1 MKKVFFKT
9 FVAAL
14 LSACFAFF
22 WHSYASTGTANALQ
36 GPFDAGFLANAD
48 STVSD
53 TAFVHLRAKKKES
66 PFSQLNGPDSTAL
79 FLKKPPNIK
88 TEVVYDALTGQY
100 LITEKAGTIEYRL
113 PGSLSLHEY
122 LQNDLKES
130 IDRYWRKKI
139 SQQSQDRRSQIIPQ
153 FQIGGDAFGKVFG
166 GSVVNIRPQGYVEMS
181 LGLKSNK
188 IENPAIP
195 TRMQRNTT
203 FDFTQKINVSLDG
216 QIGDK
221 LQMRFNYNTDATFDF
236 ENKIK
241 LNYTGNEDDIVK
253 NVEAGNVSM
262 PLTGT
267 LIRGGTNLFGVKTD
281 LQFGK
286 LSVTALFSQQK
297 GETKV
302 INTEG
307 GAERT
312 KFEINATN
320 YDANRNFFLGHHFY
334 NTYDQALS
342 ELPILKTSVTL
353 NKIEVWV
360 TNKSSHFQESRNIVA
375 FLDLG
380 EYGQNKQNQS
390 IPEFGDTPGL
400 SYPLSQFPNNNIN
413 GLYKEMTSTYSGI
426 RDIATL
432 NEVLKPLSMR
442 DFIAGRDYEKTEN
455 ARRLDSTEYTVNR
468 QLGYISLN
476 MALNADEVLAVAY
489 QYTANGETF
498 QVGEFSTDGI
508 EAPKTLI
515 LKLLKGTNLNPK
527 FKNWDLMMKNIYN
540 IHSQRLSNEEFKLD
554 VLYRNDATG
563 TDLNYLPDG
572 PLKEKNLL
580 SEMNLDNMNS
590 QHDPYPDGVFD
601 FIDQITVDVQKGRI
615 IFPVVQ
621 PFGSNLEKKF
631 KGDAGAIKKYVYSSL
646 YNDTRTVAEQ
656 DAEKNK
662 YHLKGSYKG
671 LSNSEISLDAINIAR
686 GSVKVMAGGR
696 QLQEDVDYMVDY
708 TQGKVK
714 IINPGLLESGT
725 PISITTESQDLF
737 SMQRKTMLGT
747 HLNYEISKNFNIG
760 STVMYL
766 MEKPLTQKVN
776 YGEDPIA
783 NTMLGFNG
791 TYSATSPF
799 ITKMVNALPFIN
811 TKAESK
817 IAVEMEWA
825 RLFPGHSK
833 AISKEGAVY
842 LDDFE
847 GTVTPINLKSFVGW
861 SLASTPQGNE
871 QFPEGNLINDLAYG
885 YNRARLSWYVIDPF
899 MQRNTAPSYL
909 IQEGKLDDH
918 RVREVFQSEIFPNR
932 QNPIG
937 QPTNIPT
944 LDLAYYPEERGP
956 YNFDTKPTAF
966 SSGVAKDGT
975 LAKPESRWGGIMR
988 KIETSDFEASNVEYI
1003 EFWMMDPFAEDKV
1016 GEENPGGNLVFHLG
1030 SVSED
1035 VLRDGRKSF
1044 EQGLP
1049 ANGDYTDLDVTT
1061 WGRVSKQQSLV
1072 KAFDN
1077 SPQSRIYQDIGLDGL
1092 SSKDERTFYKDFL
1105 ASLLPMVDA
1114 NAFVQAEKD
1123 PSSDDF
1129 HYFRGSDYD
1138 KEKKDLLE
1146 RYKFFSNVEGNS
1158 PTNEQSP
1165 ESYPTAATS
1174 IPDVEDI
1181 NDDNTLNENEAY
1193 FQYSLKIDRANM
1205 VLGKNYITDVKT
1217 SDVTLKSGK
1226 KSQITWYQFKV
1237 PIAEPQKA
1245 YGAISDFRSIR
1256 FMRMLLNGWK
1266 KPVVLRFATLDLVR
1280 TNWRRY
1286 DKSLNPDGTPSSAS
1300 TQFDISAVNIEENSN
1315 RKPVNYVLPPG
1326 VDRVIDPSNA
1336 QLRQLNE
1343 QSMVLKVADLEPGE
1357 AKAAYKNTA
1366 VDLRRY
1372 KNLKLEVHAEK
1383 LDGAP
1388 LRDNELSLFIRIGSD
1403 FQYNY
1408 YEYEIPLKLTPPA
1421 IQRTPP
1427 GFYDNAKEGDR
1438 YIVWPAENHVY
1449 IPLDL
1454 LPKLKLERNAEM
1466 HANGSTLGMGD
1477 IFEQIHQGVNNNQ
1490 NKIKIK
1496 GNPDLSDISVMMIGV
1511 GNRKGHTTGS
1521 RSAEVWVNE
1530 LRLTNFEEKGGWAA
1544 IGRVSGNLADLG
1556 TYSFAGRMTTSGFGD
1571 IDSKMSTRAKE
1582 DTREYDVSTNLE
1594 LGKFFKPE
1602 SGVKIPMYMSFSK
1615 SIATPEYSPVDK
1627 DVKLSDALANAATRT
1642 ERDSIKKTSL
1652 DFNARKSI
1660 NFTNVQID
1668 KPNKSGESRFYD
1680 LSNLS
1685 FSYSYNDF
1693 QHGDVN
1699 TLTERTENTRT
1710 LLNYHFNSRP
1720 KSIDPFKNISFL
1732 KSKHLTLFKDFNF
1745 SFTPAQISFRSDLNN
1760 MRSELQYR
1768 NITNPDFILPV
1779 SYQKDYTWNRY
1790 YDFRFDLTRS
1800 LKIDFSAVNASRI
1813 GDPMLT
1819 KDRNQNLTEY
1829 QARRDTIWRSILE
1842 GGRNTH
1848 YHHTWN
1854 ATYTLPVNKIPML
1867 EWTSASIIYQA
1878 GYDWN
1883 LAPETRGT
1891 YVLGNSISN
1900 MSSVQL
1906 NGQLD
1911 FIQLYNKVPFLRGVN
1926 QKYGE
1931 FSRGRR
1937 ENQDNSRQ
1945 RYTPGRN
1952 PATAQKYVEQ
1962 NLKLKKNA
1970 PYSFF
1975 HKLGSSAVLVK
1986 IADKSGKP
1994 VSGQVKIVND
2004 NRVIFT
2010 PIADCDGASVE
2021 ITAKK
2026 ENESLSGLHLGELT
2040 ARFLMMLYNVNI
2052 SYAENGGTALFGYL
2066 PGSSFFGL
2074 NNFSN
2079 GNGSSL
2085 APGLPFVLGQQNEN
2099 FGLQAA
2105 NKNWITP
2112 DTIVNKPYTMSHNSR
2127 LNIRA
2132 KIVPIPDLKIDLTA
2146 NRVFAKNSSE
2156 FFIYN
2161 AANGWDSYNNSFNGN
2176 FSMSVIS
2183 IGTSFEKLGRAM
2195 VQDSKAWNDFQNH
2208 RKIIAQ
2214 RLDAARI
2221 PNPGFNY
2228 QPGIINPNTGFPAGY
2243 GPTSQEVL
2251 IPAFFSAYTGRSI
2264 NKVELTPFPSAK
2276 FMLPNWRIQYSGA
2289 VSKINLLKSVMR
2301 SMNIMHNYSS
2311 TYNVGSYLSNMEYRT
2326 SSDGYSYVRDAQN
2339 NFMPLQ
2345 DISAI
2350 NINETFNP
2358 LVDVDITWL
2367 NNLTTRFEYRKS
2379 RNITMSL
2386 TNNQATEMYNN
2397 EASFGLG
2404 YRFEN
2409 MKLFIKTQSST
2420 KTLNNDLN
2428 IRADVTY
2435 GKNKTVL
2442 RKLVEANTQ
2451 LTAGQDALSIK
2462 FSADYNLSEVFIVRL
2477 FYDRIVNN
2485 PYISNAYRTTNSNVG
2500 VSFRFTLLQ

>member
-1 MKKVFFKT
+1 MKKVLFKT
-9 FVAAL
+9 IVAAL
-14 LSACFAFF
+14 LSACFALF
-22 WHSYASTGTANALQ
+22 WHSNASIGSVNALH
-36 GPFDAGFLANAD
+36 GRFDALFSSQTDTIESESSANQL
-48 STVSD
+48 
-53 TAFVHLRAKKKES
+53 HPKKKES
-66 PFSQLNGPDSTAL
+66 AFSQLNKHDSTAL
-79 FLKKPPNIK
+79 YLKKPSNIK
-88 TEVVYDALTGQY
+88 TEVVYDALTGEY
-100 LITEKAGTIEYRL
+100 LITEKVGSMEYRL
-113 PGSLSLHEY
+113 PGSLSLHEFM
-122 LQNDLKES
+122 QNDLKES

-139 SQQSQDRRSQIIPQ
+139 SQQSVDRRTQLIPQ
-153 FQIGGDAFGKVFG
+153 FQIGGDAFNKVFG
-166 GSVVNIRPQGYVEMS
+166 SSLVNIRPQGYVEMS

-203 FDFTQKINVSLDG
+203 FDFSQKINVSLDG
-216 QIGDK
+216 EIGDRLK
-221 LQMRFNYNTDATFDF
+221 MRFNYNTDATFDF

-241 LNYTGNEDDIVK
+241 LNYTGDEDEIVR

-262 PLTGT
+262 PLTGS

-286 LSVTALFSQQK
+286 LSVTTLFSQQK

-302 INTEG
+302 INTQG
-307 GAERT
+307 GAEQT

-353 NKIEVWV
+353 NKIEIWV
-360 TNKSSHFQESRNIVA
+360 TNKSSHFQESRNILA
-375 FLDLG
+375 LLDLG

-390 IPEFGDTPGL
+390 ISEFADTPGL
-400 SYPLSQFPNNNIN
+400 VYPYNQLPNNNIN
-413 GLYKEMTSTYSGI
+413 GMYTDLTTNYPGI
-426 RDIATL
+426 RDIAKV
-432 NEVLKPLSMR
+432 NETLKPFSAR
-442 DFIAGRDYEKTEN
+442 DWIPGRDYEKIEN

-468 QLGYISLN
+468 QLGYVSLN

-489 QYTANGETF
+489 QYTANGNTF

-508 EAPKTLI
+508 EAPKTLV
-515 LKLLKGTNLNPK
+515 LKMLKGTNLNPK

-540 IHSQRLSNEEFKLD
+540 MRAQRLSADAFKMD
-554 VLYRNDATG
+554 VLYRNDASG
-563 TDLNYLPDG
+563 TNLNYLPDG

-580 SEMNLDNMNS
+580 TVMNLDNLNS
-590 QHDPYPDGVFD
+590 QHDPYPDGIFD
-601 FIDQITVDVQKGRI
+601 FVDKITIDAAKGRI

-621 PFGSNLEKKF
+621 PFGSNLVKKF
-631 KGDAGAIKKYVYSSL
+631 NGDAAAIKRYVYSSL

-662 YHLKGSYKG
+662 YTLKGSYKG

-686 GSVKVMAGGR
+686 GSVKVMAGGM
-696 QLQEDVDYMVDY
+696 QLTEDVDYIVDY
-708 TQGKVK
+708 TQGRVKV
-714 IINPGLLESGT
+714 INQGLLEAGT
-725 PISITTESQDLF
+725 PISISTESQDLI

-766 MEKPLTQKVN
+766 LEKPLTQKVN
-776 YGEDPIA
+776 YGDDPIA

-791 TYSATSPF
+791 SYSATSPF
-799 ITKMVNALPFIN
+799 ITKMVNALPFIH
-811 TKAESK
+811 TKEASK
-817 IAVEMEWA
+817 IAIDMEWA

-847 GTVTPINLKSFVGW
+847 GTITPINLKSFVGW
-861 SLASTPQGNE
+861 SLASTPQGND

-885 YNRARLSWYVIDPF
+885 YNRALLSWYIIDPF

-909 IQEGKLDDH
+909 LQEDKLDDH

-944 LDLAYYPEERGP
+944 LDLAFYPEERGP
-956 YNFDTKPTAF
+956 YNFDTNPTAF
-966 SSGVAKDGT
+966 SSGVARDGK
-975 LAKPESRWGGIMR
+975 LSKPESRWGGIMR
-988 KIETSDFEASNVEYI
+988 KIETSDFEATNVEYI
-1003 EFWMMDPFAEDKV
+1003 EFWMMDPFAEDSIGK
-1016 GEENPGGNLVFHLG
+1016 ENPGGNLVFHLG
-1030 SVSED
+1030 TVSED
-1035 VLRDGRKSF
+1035 ILRDGRKSF
-1044 EQGLP
+1044 EHGLP
-1049 ANGDYTDLDVTT
+1049 ANGDYTDMDITT

-1077 SPQSRIYQDIGLDGL
+1077 SSQARIYQDIGIDGL
-1092 SSKDERTFYKDFL
+1092 DSKDEKVFYKNFL
-1105 ASLLPMVDA
+1105 SSLLPMVDA
-1114 NAFVQAEKD
+1114 TAFAQADKD

-1138 KEKKDLLE
+1138 QQKKDILE
-1146 RYKFFSNVEGNS
+1146 RYKFFSNTEGNS
-1158 PTNEQSP
+1158 PTTEQST

-1181 NDDNTLNENEAY
+1181 NDDNTLNETEAY
-1193 FQYSLKIDRANM
+1193 FQYNLKIDRANM
-1205 VLGKNYITDVKT
+1205 VLGKNNITDIMK

-1226 KSQITWYQFKV
+1226 KSSITWYQFKV
-1237 PIAEPQKA
+1237 PISAPDKA
-1245 YGAISDFRSIR
+1245 FGSINDFRSIR
-1256 FMRMLLNGWK
+1256 FMRMLVNGWK

-1280 TNWRRY
+1280 TNWRGY
-1286 DKSLNPDGTPSSAS
+1286 EKSLNVDGSPSSPT
-1300 TQFDISAVNIEENSN
+1300 TQLDIAAVNIEENST

-1326 VDRVIDPSNA
+1326 VDRVIDPANA

-1343 QSMVLKVADLEPGE
+1343 QSMVMKVTDVLPGE
-1357 AKAAYKNTA
+1357 AKAAYKSTS

-1388 LRDNELSLFIRIGSD
+1388 LRNNELSLFIRIGSD

-1408 YEYEIPLKLTPPA
+1408 YEYEIPLKLTPP
-1421 IQRTPP
+1421 
-1427 GFYDNAKEGDR
+1427 GYYDNAKVEDR
-1438 YIVWPAENHVY
+1438 NIVWPAENHVY

-1466 HANGSTLGMGD
+1466 HSAGSTIGMGD
-1477 IFEQIHQGVNNNQ
+1477 IYSQVHQGVNSNQ
-1490 NKIKIK
+1490 NLIKIK
-1496 GNPDLSDISVMMIGV
+1496 GNPDLSEVTVMMIGV

-1530 LRLTNFEEKGGWAA
+1530 LRLTNFEENGGWAA

-1556 TYSFAGRMTTSGFGD
+1556 TYSFAGRMMTSGFGD
-1571 IDSKMSTRAKE
+1571 IDSKMSTRSKD
-1582 DTREYDVSTNLE
+1582 DTKEYDISTNLE

-1627 DVKLSDALANAATRT
+1627 DVKLTDAMAIANTKS
-1642 ERDSIKKTSL
+1642 ERDSIKKISQ
-1652 DFNARKSI
+1652 DYNIRKSI
-1660 NFTNVQID
+1660 NFTNVMID
-1668 KPNKSGESRFYD
+1668 KPGKSGEAKFYD
-1680 LSNLS
+1680 ISNLS
-1685 FSYSYNDF
+1685 LSYSYNQF

-1699 TLTERTENTRT
+1699 TLIERTDNSRT
-1710 LLNYHFNSRP
+1710 LLNYHFNSKP
-1720 KSIDPFKNISFL
+1720 KSVDPFKNLSFL
-1732 KSKHLTLFKDFNF
+1732 KPKPLELFRDFNF
-1745 SFTPAQISFRSDLNN
+1745 SYQPAQISFRSDMNN
-1760 MRSELQYR
+1760 SQSQLQYR

-1779 SYQKDYTWNRY
+1779 SYQKDFTWNRY

-1800 LKIDFSAVNASRI
+1800 LKLDFSAVNASRI
-1813 GDPMLT
+1813 GDQRLN
-1819 KDRNQNLTEY
+1819 NQNQSAYES
-1829 QARRDTIWRSILE
+1829 RRDSIWTSILQ

-1854 ATYTLPVNKIPML
+1854 ATYTIPINKLPL
-1867 EWTSASIIYQA
+1867 LDWTNASVIYQA

-1883 LAPETRGT
+1883 LAPVTRGD
-1891 YVLGNSISN
+1891 YVLGNTISN
-1900 MSSVQL
+1900 MNSIQV

-1911 FIQLYNKVPFLRGVN
+1911 FLKLYNKVPYLRGVN

-1931 FSRGRR
+1931 FSKGRR
-1937 ENQDNSRQ
+1937 ENMDNNRQ
-1945 RYTPGRN
+1945 RYAGGQKPTIP
-1952 PATAQKYVEQ
+1952 TKYVEQ

-1975 HKLGSSAVLVK
+1975 HKLSSPTVLVK
-1986 IADKSGKP
+1986 VTDKSGKP
-1994 VSGQVKIVND
+1994 VAGQMKVVNE

-2010 PIADCDGASVE
+2010 PLADCDGASVE

-2026 ENESLSGLHLGELT
+2026 DSGTGSGLHLGELT
-2040 ARFLMMLYNVNI
+2040 ARFLMMLYNVNVTY
-2052 SYAENGGTALFGYL
+2052 SENGGTSLSGYM

-2074 NNFSN
+2074 NNYSN

-2085 APGLPFVLGQQNEN
+2085 APGLPFVLGHQDEN
-2099 FGLQAA
+2099 FGLSAA
-2105 NKNWITP
+2105 NKHWITT
-2112 DTIVNKPYTMSHNSR
+2112 DTILNKPYQMSHNTR

-2132 KIVPIPDLKIDLTA
+2132 KIVPFPDLKIDLTA
-2146 NRVFAKNSSE
+2146 NRIFAKNSSE

-2161 AANGWDSYNNSFNGN
+2161 QSSGWDSYNNSFNGN
-2176 FSMSVIS
+2176 FSMSVVT
-2183 IGTSFEKLGRAM
+2183 IGTSFEKLGKAF
-2195 VQDSKAWNDFQNH
+2195 VQDSKGWNTFQEN

-2214 RLDAARI
+2214 RLDASRVA
-2221 PNPGFNY
+2221 NPDFGY
-2228 QPGIINPNTGFPAGY
+2228 QPGLIDPNTSFPGGY

-2251 IPAFFSAYTGRSI
+2251 IPAFFAAYTGQSV

-2276 FMLPNWRIQYSGA
+2276 FMMPNWRIQYSGA
-2289 VSKINLLKSVMR
+2289 VSKIDGLKNVMK
-2301 SMNIMHNYSS
+2301 SMNIMHNYQS
-2311 TYNVGSYLSNMEYRT
+2311 TYNVGSYLSNLNYQT
-2326 SSDGYSYVRDAQN
+2326 ANDGFSYVRDAQN

-2345 DISAI
+2345 DITAI
-2350 NINETFNP
+2350 NITESFNP
-2358 LVDVDITWL
+2358 LFDIDITWL
-2367 NNLTTRFEYRKS
+2367 NNFTTRLEYRKT

-2386 TNNQATEMYNN
+2386 TNNQASEMYNN
-2397 EASFGLG
+2397 EASLGLG

-2409 MKLFIKTQSST
+2409 MKLFLQTKSSS

-2435 GKNKTVL
+2435 AKNKTVL
-2442 RKLVEANTQ
+2442 RKLVEANNQ

-2462 FSADYNLSEVFIVRL
+2462 FSADYNLSEIFIIRL

-2485 PYISNAYRTTNSNVG
+2485 PYISNAYRTTNSNIG
-2500 VSFRFTLLQ
+2500 VSFRFTLIQ

>member
-1 MKKVFFKT
+1 MKKVLFKT
-9 FVAAL
+9 IVAAL
-14 LSACFAFF
+14 LSACFALF
-22 WHSYASTGTANALQ
+22 WHSDASIGYANAMH
-36 GPFDAGFLANAD
+36 GRFDAIFSPAG
-48 STVSD
+48 D
-53 TAFVHLRAKKKES
+53 TIKNDTIATHLHPKKKES
-66 PFSQLNGPDSTAL
+66 SFSQLHDRDSSAL
-79 FLKKPPNIK
+79 FLKKPANIR
-88 TEVVYDALTGQY
+88 TEVLYDALTGQY
-100 LITEKAGTIEYRL
+100 LITEKAGAIEYRL
-113 PGSLSLHEY
+113 PGSLSLHEF
-122 LQNDLKES
+122 LQCDMKES

-139 SQQSQDRRSQIIPQ
+139 SQQSIDRRTQIIPQ
-153 FQIGGDAFGKVFG
+153 FQFGGGAFNKVFG
-166 GSVVNIRPQGYVEMS
+166 NSVVNIRPQGYVEMS
-181 LGLKSNK
+181 LGFKSNK

-203 FDFTQKINVSLDG
+203 FDFSQKINVSLDG
-216 QIGDK
+216 EIGDRLK
-221 LQMRFNYNTDATFDF
+221 MRFNYNTDATFDF

-241 LNYTGNEDDIVK
+241 LNYTGDEDGIVK

-267 LIRGGTNLFGVKTD
+267 LIRGGTNLFGVKAD

-286 LSVTALFSQQK
+286 LSVTTLFSQQK

-360 TNKSSHFQESRNIVA
+360 TNKSSHFQESRNILA
-375 FLDLG
+375 LLDLG

-390 IPEFGDTPGL
+390 ISAFGDTPGL
-400 SYPLSQFPNNNIN
+400 RYPFNQLPNNNIN
-413 GLYKEMTSTYSGI
+413 GIYKELTTNYSDI
-426 RDIATL
+426 RDIARL
-432 NEVLKPLSMR
+432 NEVLKPLSQR
-442 DFIAGRDYEKTEN
+442 DFIAGRDYEKIEN
-455 ARRLDSTEYTVNR
+455 ARRLDSTEYTINR
-468 QLGYISLN
+468 QLGYLSLN
-476 MALNADEVLAVAY
+476 MALNSDEILAVAY
-489 QYTANGETF
+489 QYTSNGETF

-515 LKLLKGTNLNPK
+515 LKMLKGTNLNPK

-540 IHSQRLSNEEFKLD
+540 IHAQKLSNEEFKMD
-554 VLYRNDATG
+554 VLYRNDASG
-563 TDLNYLPDG
+563 TDLSYLPDG

-580 SEMNLDNMNS
+580 SVMNLDNLNS
-590 QHDPYPDGVFD
+590 QLDPYPDGIFD
-601 FIDQITVDVQKGRI
+601 FVDRITVDAQKGRI

-631 KGDAGAIKKYVYSSL
+631 NGNAAAIKRYVYTSL
-646 YNDTRTVAEQ
+646 YNNTKTVAEQ
-656 DAEKNK
+656 DAERNK

-671 LSNSEISLDAINIAR
+671 LSNSEISLDAINITR
-686 GSVKVMAGGR
+686 GSVKVTAGGIT
-696 QLQEDVDYMVDY
+696 LQEDVDYIVDY
-708 TQGKVK
+708 TQGRVKV
-714 IINPGLLESGT
+714 INQGLLESET
-725 PISITTESQDLF
+725 PIAISTESQDLF

-766 MEKPLTQKVN
+766 LEKPLTQKVN
-776 YGEDPIA
+776 YGEDPIS

-791 TYSATSPF
+791 TYSASAPF
-799 ITKMVNALPFIN
+799 VTKMVNALPFIK
-811 TKAESK
+811 TKEESK
-817 IAVEMEWA
+817 IAIEMEWA
-825 RLFPGHSK
+825 RLFPGHAK

-847 GTVTPINLKSFVGW
+847 GTTTPINLKSFVGW

-885 YNRARLSWYVIDPF
+885 YNRARLAWYIIDPI

-909 IQEGKLDDH
+909 KDEKKLDDH
-918 RVREVFQSEIFPNR
+918 RVREVFQAEIFPDK
-932 QNPIG
+932 QTIVG

-944 LDLAYYPEERGP
+944 LDLAFYPEERGP
-956 YNFDTKPTAF
+956 YNFDANPSIY
-966 SSGVAKDGT
+966 SSGVARDGK

-988 KIETSDFEASNVEYI
+988 KIETSDFEATNVEYI
-1003 EFWMMDPFAEDKV
+1003 EFWMMDPFAEDSV
-1016 GEENPGGNLVFHLG
+1016 GNENPGGNLVFHLG

-1049 ANGDYTDLDVTT
+1049 ANGDYSNMDITT

-1077 SPQSRIYQDIGLDGL
+1077 SAQSRIFQDIGLDGL
-1092 SSKDERTFYKDFL
+1092 NSTEEKDFYKQFL
-1105 ASLLPMVDA
+1105 ASLLPLVDV
-1114 NAFVQAEKD
+1114 NAYAQAEKD

-1129 HYFRGSDYD
+1129 HYFRGTDYD
-1138 KEKKDLLE
+1138 QSKKDLLE
-1146 RYKFFSNVEGNS
+1146 RYKFYSNVEGNS
-1158 PTNEQSP
+1158 PTNEQST

-1193 FQYSLKIDRANM
+1193 FQYNLKIDRTNM
-1205 VLGKNYITDVKT
+1205 VLGKNYITDIKQ

-1226 KSQITWYQFKV
+1226 KSTITWYQFKV
-1237 PIAEPQKA
+1237 PVSEPDKT
-1245 YGAISDFRSIR
+1245 YGTINDFRSIR
-1256 FMRMLLNGWK
+1256 FMRMLMNGWK

-1280 TNWRRY
+1280 NNWRRY
-1286 DKSLNPDGTPSSAS
+1286 DKSLNADGTSSSAS
-1300 TQFDISAVNIEENSN
+1300 TQFDLSAVNIEENSS
-1315 RKPVNYVLPPG
+1315 RKPVNYVLPLG

-1343 QSMVLKVADLEPGE
+1343 QSMVMKVTDLEPGE
-1357 AKAAYKNTA
+1357 AKAAYKTTA

-1383 LDGAP
+1383 LESAP

-1408 YEYEIPLKLTPPA
+1408 YEYEIPLKLTPP
-1421 IQRTPP
+1421 
-1427 GFYDNAKEGDR
+1427 GSYDNAKVEDR
-1438 YIVWPAENHVY
+1438 YKVWPAENHVY

-1466 HANGSTLGMGD
+1466 HSSGSTLSMSD
-1477 IFEQIHQGVNNNQ
+1477 IYEQIHQGINSNQ
-1490 NKIKIK
+1490 NKLKIK
-1496 GNPDLSDISVMMIGV
+1496 GNPDLSDISVMMIGI
-1511 GNRKGHTTGS
+1511 GNRKGYTTGS

-1530 LRLTNFEEKGGWAA
+1530 LRLTNFEENGGWAA

-1556 TYSFAGRMTTSGFGD
+1556 TYSFAGKMMTSGFGD
-1571 IDSKMSTRAKE
+1571 IDSKMSTRSKE
-1582 DTREYDVSTNLE
+1582 DTKEYDVSTNLE

-1602 SGVKIPMYMSFSK
+1602 SGVKIPMYLSFSK
-1615 SIATPEYSPVDK
+1615 SIATPEYSPVDN
-1627 DVKLSDALANAATRT
+1627 DVKLSDALASAATKQ
-1642 ERDSIKKTSL
+1642 ERDSIKKISL
-1652 DFNARKSI
+1652 DYTSRKSI

-1668 KPNKSGESRFYD
+1668 KPNKSRENRFYD
-1680 LSNLS
+1680 LSNLT
-1685 FSYSYNDF
+1685 FSYSYNQY
-1693 QHGDVN
+1693 QHGDIN
-1699 TLTERTENTRT
+1699 TLTERTDNTRI
-1710 LLNYHFNSRP
+1710 LVNYHFNSRP
-1720 KSIDPFKNISFL
+1720 KTIEPFKNISFL
-1732 KSKHLTLFKDFNF
+1732 KSKYLALFRDFNF
-1745 SFTPAQISFRSDLNN
+1745 SYNPAQISFRSDMNN
-1760 MRSELQYR
+1760 TKSELQYR
-1768 NITNPDFILPV
+1768 NLTNPDIILPI
-1779 SYQKDYTWNRY
+1779 SSQKDFIWNRY

-1800 LKIDFSAVNASRI
+1800 LKIDFSATNTSRI
-1813 GDPMLT
+1813 GDPLT
-1819 KDRNQNLTEY
+1819 LTEQNKTAY
-1829 QARRDTIWRSILE
+1829 ESRRDTIWRSILE

-1854 ATYTLPVNKIPML
+1854 ATYTLPINKIPL
-1867 EWTSASIIYQA
+1867 FKWTSASVIYQA

-1883 LAPETRGT
+1883 RASVTNSN

-1900 MSSVQL
+1900 MNSVQV
-1906 NGQLD
+1906 NGQFD
-1911 FIQLYNKVPFLRGVN
+1911 FLQLYNNVPFLRGVN

-1937 ENQDNSRQ
+1937 ESQENSRQ
-1945 RYTPGRN
+1945 RFSPGQD
-1952 PATAQKYVEQ
+1952 PAGAQKYQEH

-1975 HKLGSSAVLVK
+1975 HKLGSSAVQVK
-1986 IADKSGKP
+1986 ITDKSGKP
-1994 VSGQVKIVND
+1994 ITGQVKIVND
-2004 NRVIFT
+2004 NRIIFT
-2010 PIADCDGASVE
+2010 PLADWDGASVE
-2021 ITAKK
+2021 ITTKK
-2026 ENESLSGLHLGELT
+2026 EKESFTGLHLGELT
-2040 ARFLMMLYNVNI
+2040 ARFLMMLYNVSI
-2052 SYAENGGTALFGYL
+2052 SYSENGGTSLYGYL
-2066 PGSSFFGL
+2066 PGSSVFGL
-2074 NNFSN
+2074 SNYSN
-2079 GNGSSL
+2079 GSQSSM
-2085 APGLPFVLGQQNEN
+2085 APGLPFILGRQDEN

-2105 NKNWITP
+2105 NKNWITT
-2112 DTIVNKPYTMSHNSR
+2112 DTILNMPYTMSHSTR
-2127 LNIRA
+2127 LNLRA

-2146 NRVFAKNSSE
+2146 NRIFGKNTSE

-2161 AANGWDSYNNSFNGN
+2161 ASNGWDTYNNSFNGN
-2176 FSMSVIS
+2176 FSMSIIS
-2183 IGTSFEKLGRAM
+2183 IGSSFEKLGNAYA
-2195 VQDSKAWNDFQNH
+2195 QDSKAWNDFQHN

-2214 RLDAARI
+2214 RLDAARLA
-2221 PNPGFNY
+2221 NSAFNY
-2228 QPGIINPNTGFPAGY
+2228 QPGIIDPNTNFPAGY

-2251 IPAFFSAYTGRSI
+2251 IPAFFAAYTGRSV
-2264 NKVELTPFPSAK
+2264 NSVELTPFPSAK
-2276 FMLPNWRIQYSGA
+2276 FMMPNWRIQYSGA
-2289 VSKINLLKSVMR
+2289 VSKINGLKNVMK
-2301 SMNIMHNYSS
+2301 SMNIMHDYRS
-2311 TYNVGSYLSNMEYRT
+2311 TYNVGSYISNMNYET
-2326 SSDGYSYVRDAQN
+2326 SSDGFSYVRDAQN
-2339 NFMPLQ
+2339 NFMPLR
-2345 DISAI
+2345 DITAV

-2358 LVDVDITWL
+2358 LIDVDITWI
-2367 NNLTTRFEYRKS
+2367 NNFITRIEYRKT

-2397 EASFGLG
+2397 EASLGLG

-2409 MKLFIKTQSST
+2409 MKVFLKTKNSS

-2451 LTAGQDALSIK
+2451 LTAGQDALSVK
-2462 FSADYNLSEVFIVRL
+2462 FSADYNLSEIFIVRF

>member
-1 MKKVFFKT
+1 MEKVLFKT
-9 FVAAL
+9 IVAAL
-14 LSACFAFF
+14 LSACFALF
-22 WHSYASTGTANALQ
+22 WHSDASIRSANAMY
-36 GPFDAGFLANAD
+36 GRFDAIFSPAG
-48 STVSD
+48 D
-53 TAFVHLRAKKKES
+53 TIKNDTIATHLHPKKKES
-66 PFSQLNGPDSTAL
+66 SFSQLHDLDSSAL
-79 FLKKPPNIK
+79 FLKKPANIQ
-88 TEVVYDALTGQY
+88 TEVLYDALTGQY

-113 PGSLSLHEY
+113 PGSLSLHEF
-122 LQNDLKES
+122 LQSDMKES

-139 SQQSQDRRSQIIPQ
+139 SQQSLDRRTQIIPQ
-153 FQIGGDAFGKVFG
+153 FQFGGDAFNKVFG
-166 GSVVNIRPQGYVEMS
+166 NSVVNIRPQGYVEMS
-181 LGLKSNK
+181 LGFKSSK

-203 FDFTQKINVSLDG
+203 FDFSQKINVSLDG
-216 QIGDK
+216 EIGDRLK
-221 LQMRFNYNTDATFDF
+221 MKFNYNTDATFDF

-241 LNYTGNEDDIVK
+241 LNYTGDEDGIVK

-267 LIRGGTNLFGVKTD
+267 LIRGGTNLFGVKAD

-286 LSVTALFSQQK
+286 LSVTTLFSQQK

-360 TNKSSHFQESRNIVA
+360 TNKSSNFKESRNILA
-375 FLDLG
+375 LLDLG
-380 EYGQNKQNQS
+380 EYGLNKQNQS
-390 IPEFGDTPGL
+390 ISAFGDTPGL
-400 SYPLSQFPNNNIN
+400 LYPFNQLPNNNIN
-413 GLYKEMTSTYSGI
+413 GIYKELTTHYSDI
-426 RDIATL
+426 RDIARL
-432 NEVLKPLSMR
+432 NEVLKPLSQR
-442 DFIAGRDYEKTEN
+442 DFIAGRDYEKIEN
-455 ARRLDSTEYTVNR
+455 ARRLDSTEYTINR
-468 QLGYISLN
+468 QLGYISLS
-476 MALNADEVLAVAY
+476 MALNSDEILAVAY
-489 QYTANGETF
+489 QYTSKGETF

-515 LKLLKGTNLNPK
+515 LKMLKGTNLNPK
-527 FKNWDLMMKNIYN
+527 YKNWDLMMKNIYN
-540 IHSQRLSNEEFKLD
+540 IHAQKLSNEEFKMD
-554 VLYRNDATG
+554 VLYRNDASG
-563 TDLNYLPDG
+563 TDLSYLPDG

-580 SEMNLDNMNS
+580 SVMNLDNLNS
-590 QHDPYPDGVFD
+590 QLDPYPDGIFD
-601 FIDQITVDVQKGRI
+601 FVDRITVDAQKGRI

-631 KGDAGAIKKYVYSSL
+631 NGNAGAIKRYVYTSL
-646 YNDTRTVAEQ
+646 YNNTKTVAEQ
-656 DAEKNK
+656 DAERNK

-671 LSNSEISLDAINIAR
+671 LSNSEISLDAINITR
-686 GSVKVMAGGR
+686 GSVKVTAGGIT
-696 QLQEDVDYMVDY
+696 LQEDVDYIVDY
-708 TQGKVK
+708 TQGRVKV
-714 IINPGLLESGT
+714 INQGLLESGT
-725 PISITTESQDLF
+725 PITISTESQDLF

-766 MEKPLTQKVN
+766 LEKPLTQKVN
-776 YGEDPIA
+776 YGEDPIS

-791 TYSATSPF
+791 AYSASAPF
-799 ITKMVNALPFIN
+799 VTKMVNALPFIK
-811 TKAESK
+811 TKEESK
-817 IAVEMEWA
+817 IAIEMEWA
-825 RLFPGHSK
+825 RLFPGHAK

-847 GTVTPINLKSFVGW
+847 GTTTPINLKSFVGW

-885 YNRARLSWYVIDPF
+885 YNRARLAWYIIDPI

-909 IQEGKLDDH
+909 KDEKKLDDH
-918 RVREVFQSEIFPNR
+918 RVREVFQAEIFPNK
-932 QNPIG
+932 QSIVG

-944 LDLAYYPEERGP
+944 LDLAFYPEERGP
-956 YNFDTKPTAF
+956 YNFDASPSIY
-966 SSGVAKDGT
+966 SSGVARDGK

-988 KIETSDFEASNVEYI
+988 KIETSDFEATNVEYI
-1003 EFWMMDPFAEDKV
+1003 EFWMMDPFAEDSV
-1016 GEENPGGNLVFHLG
+1016 GNENPGGNLVFHLG

-1035 VLRDGRKSF
+1035 ILRDGRKSF
-1044 EQGLP
+1044 EHGLP
-1049 ANGDYTDLDVTT
+1049 TNGDYTNMDITT

-1077 SPQSRIYQDIGLDGL
+1077 SAQSRIFQDIGLDGL
-1092 SSKDERTFYKDFL
+1092 NSTDEKVFYKQFL
-1105 ASLLPMVDA
+1105 ASLLPLVDA
-1114 NAFVQAEKD
+1114 NAFAQAEKD

-1129 HYFRGSDYD
+1129 HYFRGTDYD
-1138 KEKKDLLE
+1138 QNKKDLLE
-1146 RYKFFSNVEGNS
+1146 RYKFYSNVEGNS
-1158 PTNEQSP
+1158 PTNEQST

-1193 FQYSLKIDRANM
+1193 FQYNLKIDRTNM
-1205 VLGKNYITDVKT
+1205 VLGKNYITDIKQ

-1226 KSQITWYQFKV
+1226 KSTITWYQFKV
-1237 PIAEPQKA
+1237 PVSEPDKT
-1245 YGAISDFRSIR
+1245 YGSINDFRSIR
-1256 FMRMLLNGWK
+1256 FMRMLMNGWK

-1280 TNWRRY
+1280 NNWRRY
-1286 DKSLNPDGTPSSAS
+1286 DKSLNADGTASSAS
-1300 TQFDISAVNIEENSN
+1300 TQFDLSAVNIEENGS
-1315 RKPVNYVLPPG
+1315 REPVNYVLPPG

-1343 QSMVLKVADLEPGE
+1343 QSMVMKVTDLEPGE
-1357 AKAAYKNTA
+1357 AKAAYKTTA

-1383 LDGAP
+1383 LESAP

-1408 YEYEIPLKLTPPA
+1408 YEYEIPLKLTS
-1421 IQRTPP
+1421 P
-1427 GFYDNAKEGDR
+1427 GSYDNTKESDR
-1438 YIVWPAENHVY
+1438 YLVWPAENHVY

-1466 HANGSTLGMGD
+1466 HSSGSTLSMSD
-1477 IFEQIHQGVNNNQ
+1477 IYEQIHQGINSNQ
-1490 NKIKIK
+1490 NKLKIK
-1496 GNPDLSDISVMMIGV
+1496 GNPDLSDIGVMMIGI
-1511 GNRKGHTTGS
+1511 GNRKGYTTGS

-1530 LRLTNFEEKGGWAA
+1530 LRLTNFEENGGWAA

-1556 TYSFAGRMTTSGFGD
+1556 TYSFAGKMMTSGFGD
-1571 IDSKMSTRAKE
+1571 IDSKMSTRSKE
-1582 DTREYDVSTNLE
+1582 DTKEYDVSTNLE

-1602 SGVKIPMYMSFSK
+1602 SGVKIPMYLSFSK
-1615 SIATPEYSPVDK
+1615 SIATPEYSPVDN
-1627 DVKLSDALANAATRT
+1627 DVKLSDALASAATKQ
-1642 ERDSIKKTSL
+1642 ERDSIKKISL
-1652 DFNARKSI
+1652 DYTSRKSI

-1668 KPNKSGESRFYD
+1668 KPNKSRENRFYD
-1680 LSNLS
+1680 LSNLT
-1685 FSYSYNDF
+1685 FSYSYNQY
-1693 QHGDVN
+1693 QHGDIN
-1699 TLTERTENTRT
+1699 TLTERTDNTRI
-1710 LLNYHFNSRP
+1710 LVNYHFNSRP
-1720 KSIDPFKNISFL
+1720 KTIEPFKNISFL
-1732 KSKHLTLFKDFNF
+1732 KSKYLALFRDFNF
-1745 SFTPAQISFRSDLNN
+1745 SYNPAQISFRSDMNN
-1760 MRSELQYR
+1760 TKSELQYR
-1768 NITNPDFILPV
+1768 NLTNPDIVLPI
-1779 SYQKDYTWNRY
+1779 SSQKDFIWNRY

-1800 LKIDFSAVNASRI
+1800 LKIDFSATNTSRI
-1813 GDPMLT
+1813 GDPLT
-1819 KDRNQNLTEY
+1819 LTEQNKTAY
-1829 QARRDTIWRSILE
+1829 ESRRDTIWRSILE

-1854 ATYTLPVNKIPML
+1854 ATYTLPINKIPL
-1867 EWTSASIIYQA
+1867 FKWTSASVIYQA

-1883 LAPETRGT
+1883 RASVTNSN

-1900 MSSVQL
+1900 MNSVQV
-1906 NGQLD
+1906 NGQFD
-1911 FIQLYNKVPFLRGVN
+1911 FLQLYNNVPFLRGVN

-1937 ENQDNSRQ
+1937 ESQENSRQ
-1945 RYTPGRN
+1945 RFSPGQN
-1952 PATAQKYVEQ
+1952 PAGAQKYQEH

-1975 HKLGSSAVLVK
+1975 HKLGSSAVQVK
-1986 IADKSGKP
+1986 ITDKSGKP
-1994 VSGQVKIVND
+1994 ITGQVKIVND
-2004 NRVIFT
+2004 NRIIFT
-2010 PIADCDGASVE
+2010 PLADWDGASVE

-2026 ENESLSGLHLGELT
+2026 EKDSFTGIHLGELT
-2040 ARFLMMLYNVNI
+2040 ARFLMMLYNVSI
-2052 SYAENGGTALFGYL
+2052 SYSENGGTSLYGYL
-2066 PGSSFFGL
+2066 PGSSVFGL
-2074 NNFSN
+2074 SNYSN
-2079 GNGSSL
+2079 GSQSSM
-2085 APGLPFVLGQQNEN
+2085 APGLPFILGHQDEN

-2105 NKNWITP
+2105 NKNWITT
-2112 DTIVNKPYTMSHNSR
+2112 DTILNMPYTMSHSTR
-2127 LNIRA
+2127 LNLRA

-2146 NRVFAKNSSE
+2146 NRIFGKNTSE

-2161 AANGWDSYNNSFNGN
+2161 ASNGWDTYNNSFNGN
-2176 FSMSVIS
+2176 FSMSIIS
-2183 IGTSFEKLGRAM
+2183 IGSSFEKLGNAYA
-2195 VQDSKAWNDFQNH
+2195 QDSKAWNDFQHN

-2214 RLDAARI
+2214 RLDAARLA
-2221 PNPGFNY
+2221 NSAFNY
-2228 QPGIINPNTGFPAGY
+2228 QPGIIDPNTNFPAGY

-2251 IPAFFSAYTGRSI
+2251 IPAFFAAYTGRSV
-2264 NKVELTPFPSAK
+2264 NSVELTPFPSAK
-2276 FMLPNWRIQYSGA
+2276 FMMPNWRIQYSGA
-2289 VSKINLLKSVMR
+2289 VSKIDGLKNVMK
-2301 SMNIMHNYSS
+2301 SMNIMHDYRS
-2311 TYNVGSYLSNMEYRT
+2311 TYNVGSYTSNMNYET
-2326 SSDGYSYVRDAQN
+2326 TSDGFSYVRDAQN
-2339 NFMPLQ
+2339 NFMPLR
-2345 DISAI
+2345 DITAV

-2358 LVDVDITWL
+2358 LIDVDITWI
-2367 NNLTTRFEYRKS
+2367 NNFTTRIEYRKT

-2397 EASFGLG
+2397 EASLGFG

-2409 MKLFIKTQSST
+2409 MKLFLKTKNSSR
-2420 KTLNNDLN
+2420 TLNNDLN

-2451 LTAGQDALSIK
+2451 LTAGQDAFSVK
-2462 FSADYNLSEVFIVRL
+2462 FSADYNLSEVLIVRL
-2477 FYDRIVNN
+2477 FYDRIVNS

>member
-1 MKKVFFKT
+1 MRNVLFKT

-14 LSACFAFF
+14 LSACLAIFL
-22 WHSYASTGTANALQ
+22 HSYASVGTANALQ
-36 GPFDAGFLANAD
+36 QPFDVKFFAAAD
-48 STVSD
+48 SLAGD
-53 TAFVHLRAKKKES
+53 TASIKLRPKKKTS
-66 PFSQLNGPDSTAL
+66 PFSQLRNADSTAL
-79 FLKKPPNIK
+79 YLKKPSNIH
-88 TEVVYDALTGQY
+88 TEVVYDPLTGQY
-100 LITEKAGTIEYRL
+100 LITEKAGEIEYRL
-113 PGSLSLHEY
+113 PGSLNLHEY
-122 LQNDLKES
+122 LQGDLKES
-130 IDRYWRKKI
+130 IDRYWRKKMA
-139 SQQSQDRRSQIIPQ
+139 QQSTDRRGQVIPQ
-153 FQIGGDAFGKVFG
+153 FQIGGDAFNKVFG

-203 FDFTQKINVSLDG
+203 FDFNQKINVSLDG

-241 LNYTGNEDDIVK
+241 LNYTGGEDDIVK

-262 PLTGT
+262 PLTGS

-302 INTEG
+302 INTQG

-334 NTYDQALS
+334 NTYDQAMA

-360 TNKSSHFQESRNIVA
+360 TNKSSHFQESRNLIA
-375 FLDLG
+375 LLDLG
-380 EYGQNKQNQS
+380 EQGENKQNQS
-390 IPEFGDTPGL
+390 VAEFGDTPGL
-400 SYPLSQFPNNNIN
+400 SYPFNRLPNNDIN
-413 GLYKEMTSTYSGI
+413 GLYKELTTTYAGI
-426 RDIATL
+426 RDIARL
-432 NEVLKPLSMR
+432 NDVLKPLSAR
-442 DFIAGRDYEKTEN
+442 DFIAGRDYEKIEN

-468 QLGYISLN
+468 QLGYLSLN

-489 QYTANGETF
+489 QYTANGQTF

-515 LKLLKGTNLNPK
+515 LKMLKGTNLNPK

-540 IHSQRLSNEEFKLD
+540 IHSQRLSDQEFKLD
-554 VLYRNDATG
+554 ILYRNDAAG

-580 SEMNLDNMNS
+580 GVMNLDNMNS
-590 QHDPYPDGVFD
+590 QHDPYPDGIFD
-601 FIDQITVDVQKGRI
+601 FIDQVTIDAQRGRI

-631 KGDAGAIKKYVYSSL
+631 GGNAAAIGKYVYSSL
-646 YNDTRTVAEQ
+646 YNSTRTVAEQ

-662 YHLKGSYKG
+662 YHLRGSYKG
-671 LSNSEISLDAINIAR
+671 LSSSEISLDAINIAR

-696 QLQEDVDYMVDY
+696 QLQEDVDYLVDY

-714 IINPGLLESGT
+714 VINEGLLESGT
-725 PISITTESQDLF
+725 PITISTESQDLF

-760 STVMYL
+760 STLMYL
-766 MEKPLTQKVN
+766 QEKPLTQKVN

-783 NTMLGFNG
+783 NAMLGFNG
-791 TYSATSPF
+791 SYSANAPF
-799 ITKMVNALPFIN
+799 VTKLVNALPFIN

-817 IAVEMEWA
+817 VAVEMEWA
-825 RLFPGHSK
+825 RLFPGHSR

-847 GTVTPINLKSFVGW
+847 GTVTPLNLKSFIGW
-861 SLASTPQGNE
+861 SLASTPQGND
-871 QFPEGNLINDLAYG
+871 QFPEGDLINDLAYG

-899 MQRNTAPSYL
+899 MQRNTAPAYL
-909 IQEGKLDDH
+909 IQQGLLDDH
-918 RVREVFQSEIFPNR
+918 RVREVFQAEIFPNR

-944 LDLAYYPEERGP
+944 LDLAFYPDERGP
-956 YNFDTKPTAF
+956 YNYDTKPSVYSA
-966 SSGVAKDGT
+966 GVNRDGK

-988 KIETSDFEASNVEYI
+988 KIETSDFEATNVEYI

-1016 GEENPGGNLVFHLG
+1016 GDENPGGNLVFHLG

-1049 ANGDYTDLDVTT
+1049 ADGDYSNLDITT
-1061 WGRVSKQQSLV
+1061 WGRVSRQQSLV

-1077 SPQSRIYQDIGLDGL
+1077 SPQARIYQDIGLDGI
-1092 SSKDERTFYKDFL
+1092 SSKDEKTFYRDFL
-1105 ASLLPMVDA
+1105 ASLLPLVDPA
-1114 NAFVQAEKD
+1114 AYADAEKD

-1138 KEKKDLLE
+1138 QQKKNLLE

-1193 FQYSLKIDRANM
+1193 FQYSLKIDRDNM
-1205 VLGKNYITDVKT
+1205 VLGKNYITDVKK
-1217 SDVTLKSGK
+1217 SDVILKSGK

-1237 PIAEPQKA
+1237 PVTEPQKVF
-1245 YGAISDFRSIR
+1245 GAINDFRSIR
-1256 FMRMLLNGWK
+1256 FMRMLVNGWK

-1286 DKSLNPDGTPSSAS
+1286 EKSLTADGSPSSAA
-1300 TQFDISAVNIEENSN
+1300 TQFDISAVNIEENNN
-1315 RKPVNYVLPPG
+1315 RQPINYVLPPG
-1326 VDRVIDPSNA
+1326 VDRVIDPANA

-1343 QSMVLKVADLEPGE
+1343 QSMVLKVSDLEPGE
-1357 AKAAYKNTA
+1357 AKAAYKTTG

-1372 KNLKLEVHAEK
+1372 RNLKLEVHAEK

-1388 LRDNELSLFIRIGSD
+1388 LRDNELSLFVRIGSD

-1408 YEYEIPLKLTPPA
+1408 YEYEIPLKLTPP
-1421 IQRTPP
+1421 
-1427 GFYDNAKEGDR
+1427 GFYDNNKESDR
-1438 YIVWPAENHVY
+1438 YIVWPSENHVY
-1449 IPLDL
+1449 IPLEM
-1454 LPKLKLERNAEM
+1454 LPQLKLERNAEM
-1466 HANGSTLGMGD
+1466 HKTGSTLGMGD
-1477 IFEQIHQGVNNNQ
+1477 IFSQVHQGVNNNQ
-1490 NKIKIK
+1490 NRLKIK
-1496 GNPDLSDISVMMIGV
+1496 GNPDLSEISVMMIGV
-1511 GNRKGHTTGS
+1511 GNRRGYTVGS

-1556 TYSFAGRMTTSGFGD
+1556 TYSFSGRMMTSGFGD

-1582 DTREYDVSTNLE
+1582 DTREYDISTNLE

-1602 SGVKIPMYMSFSK
+1602 SGVKIPMYLSFSK
-1615 SIATPEYSPVDK
+1615 SVATPEYSPVNK
-1627 DVKLSDALANAATRT
+1627 DVRLSDALDMAATKA
-1642 ERDSIKKTSL
+1642 ERDSIKKISL
-1652 DFNARKSI
+1652 EFNSRKSI

-1668 KPNKSGESRFYD
+1668 KPNKTRENRFYD

-1685 FSYSYNDF
+1685 LSYSYNQF

-1699 TLTERTENTRT
+1699 TQTEWTENTRT
-1710 LLNYHFNSRP
+1710 LLNYHFISKP
-1720 KSIDPFKNISFL
+1720 KSIDPFKSFAFL
-1732 KSKHLTLFKDFNF
+1732 KSKNLALFRDFNF
-1745 SFTPAQISFRSDLNN
+1745 SLTPAQLSFRSDMNN

-1768 NITNPDFILPV
+1768 NVTNPDFILPA
-1779 SYQKDYTWNRY
+1779 SFQRDYTWNRY

-1800 LKIDFSAVNASRI
+1800 LKLDFSAVNASRI
-1813 GDPMLT
+1813 GDPSLT
-1819 KDRNQNLTEY
+1819 KSQNITEY

-1854 ATYTLPVNKIPML
+1854 LTYTVPVNKLPL
-1867 EWTSASIIYQA
+1867 LDWTSASVMYQA

-1883 LAPETRGT
+1883 VAPVTRGN
-1891 YVLGNSISN
+1891 YVTGNNISN
-1900 MSSVQL
+1900 MRSAQL

-1911 FIQLYNKVPFLRGVN
+1911 FIQLYNKVPFLRAVN

-1937 ENQDNSRQ
+1937 ESQESSRQ
-1945 RYTPGRN
+1945 RYLGQN
-1952 PATAQKYVEQ
+1952 PANQKYVEQ
-1962 NLKLKKNA
+1962 NVKLRKNV
-1970 PYSFF
+1970 PYSAF
-1975 HKLGSSAVLVK
+1975 HRLGSSSISVK
-1986 IADKSGKP
+1986 ISDKSGKP
-1994 VSGQVKIVND
+1994 VAGELKVVNE
-2004 NRVIFT
+2004 NRIIFT
-2010 PIADCDGASVE
+2010 PLADIDGASVE
-2021 ITAKK
+2021 ITPRK
-2026 ENESLSGLHLGELT
+2026 EKESASALHLGELT
-2040 ARFLMMLYNVNI
+2040 ARFLMMVYNVSI
-2052 SYAENGGTALFGYL
+2052 SYAENGGTSLFGYL
-2066 PGSSFFGL
+2066 PGSTFFGL
-2074 NNFSN
+2074 NNYPA
-2079 GNGSSL
+2079 GGGSSL
-2085 APGLPFVLGQQNEN
+2085 APGLPFVLGHQDES
-2099 FGLQAA
+2099 FGLRAA
-2105 NKNWITP
+2105 NKNWITT
-2112 DTIVNKPYTMSHNSR
+2112 DTILNKPYTMSHNTR

-2146 NRVFAKNSSE
+2146 SRIFARNSSE

-2161 AANGWDSYNNSFNGN
+2161 AANGWESYNNSFNGN
-2176 FSMSVIS
+2176 FSMSVVTL
-2183 IGTSFEKLGRAM
+2183 GTSFEKLGTAY
-2195 VQDSKAWNDFQNH
+2195 VQESKGWTDFQRN
-2208 RKIIAQ
+2208 REVIAR
-2214 RLDAARI
+2214 RLDAGRVA
-2221 PNPGFNY
+2221 NSAFSY
-2228 QPGIINPNTGFPAGY
+2228 QPGVTDPKTGFPVGY

-2251 IPAFFSAYTGRSI
+2251 IPAFFAAYTGQSA
-2264 NKVELTPFPSAK
+2264 NKVELTPFPSAR

-2289 VSKINLLKSVMR
+2289 VSKIEGLKSVMK
-2301 SMNIMHNYSS
+2301 SMNLMHSYSS
-2311 TYNVGSYLSNMEYRT
+2311 TYNVGSYLSNMKYQT
-2326 SSDGYSYVRDAQN
+2326 APDGFSYAMDAQN
-2339 NFMPLQ
+2339 NFLPLR
-2345 DISAI
+2345 DITAI

-2358 LVDVDITWL
+2358 LFDIDITWL
-2367 NNLTTRFEYRKS
+2367 NNLTTRFEFRKS
-2379 RNITMSL
+2379 RNLTLSL
-2386 TNNQATEMYNN
+2386 TNNQTTEMYNN

-2409 MKLFIKTQSST
+2409 MDLFIKTANTS
-2420 KTLNNDLN
+2420 KKLKNDLN

-2442 RKLVEANTQ
+2442 RKLVEANNQ
-2451 LTAGQDALSIK
+2451 LTAGQDALSVK

-2477 FYDRIVNN
+2477 FYDRIVNS
-2485 PYISNAYRTTNSNVG
+2485 PYISNAYRTTNSNIG
-2500 VSFRFTLLQ
+2500 VSFRFTLMP

>member
-1 MKKVFFKT
+1 MKKVLIKT
-9 FVAAL
+9 LGATLLAACIAL
-14 LSACFAFF
+14 F
-22 WHSYASTGTANALQ
+22 WHSNASFGTANVMQ
-36 GPFDAGFLANAD
+36 KGFDALFLASAD
-48 STVSD
+48 SVAGD
-53 TAFVHLRAKKKES
+53 TITSHLRAKRREN
-66 PFSQLNGPDSTAL
+66 PFSQLSNRDSTAL
-79 FLKKPPNIK
+79 YLKKPSNIQ
-88 TEVVYDALTGQY
+88 TEVLYDALTGQY
-100 LITEKAGTIEYRL
+100 LITEKAGAIEYRL

-122 LQNDLKES
+122 LQRDLKES
-130 IDRYWRKKI
+130 VDRYWRKKI
-139 SQQSQDRRSQIIPQ
+139 SLKSFESRTQIIPQ
-153 FQIGGDAFGKVFG
+153 FQIGGDAFNKVFG
-166 GSVVNIRPQGYVEMS
+166 SSIVNIRPQGYVEMS

-203 FDFTQKINVSLDG
+203 FDFNQKINVSLDG
-216 QIGDK
+216 EIGDRLK
-221 LQMRFNYNTDATFDF
+221 MRFNYNTDATFDF

-241 LNYTGNEDDIVK
+241 LNYAGGEDDIVK
-253 NVEAGNVSM
+253 SVEAGNVSM

-267 LIRGGTNLFGVKTD
+267 LIRGGTNLFGVKTE

-286 LSVTALFSQQK
+286 LSVSTLFSQQK

-320 YDANRNFFLGHHFY
+320 YDANRNFFLAHHFY
-334 NTYDQALS
+334 DTYDQALA
-342 ELPILKTSVTL
+342 EIPILKTSVTL
-353 NKIEVWV
+353 NKVEIWV
-360 TNKSSHFQESRNIVA
+360 TNKSSHFQESRNILA
-375 FLDLG
+375 LLDLG
-380 EYGQNKQNQS
+380 EKGQNKQNQTIS
-390 IPEFGDTPGL
+390 EFGDTPGL
-400 SYPLSQFPNNNIN
+400 LYPYNQLPNNNIN
-413 GLYKEMTSTYSGI
+413 GIYKTLTTNYSDI
-426 RDIATL
+426 RDIARL
-432 NEVLKPLSMR
+432 NEVLKPLSAR
-442 DFIAGRDYEKTEN
+442 DFIAGRDYEKIEN
-455 ARRLDSTEYTVNR
+455 ARRLDSTEYTVNK

-476 MALNADEVLAVAY
+476 MALNADEILAVAY

-508 EAPKTLI
+508 EAPKTLV
-515 LKLLKGTNLNPK
+515 LKLLKGTNLNPI

-540 IHSQRLSNEEFKLD
+540 IRAQRISNEEFKLD
-554 VLYRNDATG
+554 VLYRNDASG

-580 SEMNLDNMNS
+580 SVMNLDNLNN
-590 QHDPYPDGVFD
+590 QLDPYPDGVFD
-601 FIDQITVDVQKGRI
+601 FIDRITIDAQKGRI

-631 KGDAGAIKKYVYSSL
+631 NGDAAAIKRYVYSSL
-646 YNDTRTVAEQ
+646 YNNTRTVAEQ

-696 QLQEDVDYMVDY
+696 QLQEDVDFIVDY
-708 TQGKVK
+708 TQGRVKV
-714 IINPGLLESGT
+714 INQGLLESGT
-725 PISITTESQDLF
+725 PISISTESQDLF

-766 MEKPLTQKVN
+766 LEKPLTQKVN

-791 TYSATSPF
+791 SYSASSPF

-811 TKAESK
+811 TKEESK

-825 RLFPGHSK
+825 KLFPGHSK

-847 GTVTPINLKSFVGW
+847 GTTTPINLKSFIGW

-871 QFPEGNLINDLAYG
+871 QFPEGDLINDLAYG
-885 YNRARLSWYVIDPF
+885 YNRALLSWYVIDPF

-909 IQEGKLDDH
+909 LQQEKLDDH

-944 LDLAYYPEERGP
+944 LDLAFYPTERGP
-956 YNFDTKPTAF
+956 YNFDTYPTGL
-966 SSGVAKDGT
+966 SSGVAKDGS
-975 LAKPESRWGGIMR
+975 LLRPESRWGGIMR
-988 KIETSDFEASNVEYI
+988 KIETSDFEATNVEYI
-1003 EFWMMDPFAEDKV
+1003 EFWMMDPFAEDKA
-1016 GEENPGGNLVFHLG
+1016 GDENPGGNLIFHLG

-1035 VLRDGRKSF
+1035 ILRDGRKSF
-1044 EQGLP
+1044 EHGLP
-1049 ANGDYTDLDVTT
+1049 ADGDYTNLDVST

-1077 SPQSRIYQDIGLDGL
+1077 SPQARIFQDIGLDGIN
-1092 SSKDERTFYKDFL
+1092 SKDEKIFYKQFL
-1105 ASLLPMVDA
+1105 ASLLPLVDA
-1114 NAFVQAEKD
+1114 TAMTKVEKD

-1129 HYFRGSDYD
+1129 HYFRGSDFD
-1138 KEKKDLLE
+1138 QEKKDLLE
-1146 RYKFFSNVEGNS
+1146 RYKFYSNTEGNS
-1158 PTNEQSP
+1158 PTTDQST

-1193 FQYSLKIDRANM
+1193 FQYKLKIDRANM
-1205 VLGKNYITDVKT
+1205 ALGKNYITDIKT
-1217 SDVTLKSGK
+1217 SEVTLKSGK
-1226 KSQITWYQFKV
+1226 KSNITWYQFKV
-1237 PIAEPQKA
+1237 PITEPDKA
-1245 YGAISDFRSIR
+1245 YGAINDFRSIR
-1256 FMRMLLNGWK
+1256 FMRMLVNGWK

-1286 DKSLNPDGTPSSAS
+1286 DKTLNPDGSPSSVS
-1300 TQFDISAVNIEENSN
+1300 TQFDLSAVNIEENSN

-1326 VDRVIDPSNA
+1326 VDRVIDPANA

-1343 QSMVLKVADLEPGE
+1343 QSMVMKIMDVEPGE
-1357 AKAAYKNTA
+1357 AKAAYKMTS

-1383 LDGAP
+1383 LDGMP
-1388 LRDNELSLFIRIGSD
+1388 LRDNELSLFIRLGSD

-1408 YEYEIPLKLTPPA
+1408 YEYEIPLKLTPP
-1421 IQRTPP
+1421 
-1427 GFYDNAKEGDR
+1427 GYYDNGKESDR
-1438 YIVWPAENHVY
+1438 YIVWPTENRVY
-1449 IPLDL
+1449 IPLDM
-1454 LPKLKLERNAEM
+1454 LPQLKLDRNAEM
-1466 HANGSTLGMGD
+1466 HANGSTIGMGD
-1477 IFEQIHQGVNNNQ
+1477 IFEQVHRGVNSNQ

-1496 GNPDLSDISVMMIGV
+1496 GNPDLSEVSVMMIGV

-1530 LRLTNFEEKGGWAA
+1530 LRLTNFEENGGWAA

-1556 TYSFAGRMTTSGFGD
+1556 TYSFAGRWMTSGFGD
-1571 IDSKMSTRAKE
+1571 IDSKMSTRSKE

-1615 SIATPEYSPVDK
+1615 SVATPEYSPVDK
-1627 DVKLSDALANAATRT
+1627 DVKLSDALNNAATKS
-1642 ERDSIKKTSL
+1642 ERDSIKQMSL
-1652 DFNARKSI
+1652 TFNTRKSI

-1668 KPNKSGESRFYD
+1668 KPGKSGEKKFYD
-1680 LSNLS
+1680 VSNLS
-1685 FSYSYNDF
+1685 LSYSYNLF

-1699 TLTERTENTRT
+1699 TLIERTTNSRT

-1720 KSIDPFKNISFL
+1720 KSIDPFKNFSFL
-1732 KSKHLTLFKDFNF
+1732 KPKSLTLLRDFNF
-1745 SFTPAQISFRSDLNN
+1745 SLSPAQVSFRSDMNN
-1760 MRSELQYR
+1760 MQSDLQYR

-1779 SYQKDYTWNRY
+1779 SHQNNFTWNRY
-1790 YDFRFDLTRS
+1790 YDLRFDLTRS
-1800 LKIDFSAVNASRI
+1800 LKLDFSAINASRI
-1813 GDPMLT
+1813 GDPLKINT
-1819 KDRNQNLTEY
+1819 LNQGTYEL
-1829 QARRDTIWRSILE
+1829 RRDSIWRSILE
-1842 GGRNTH
+1842 GGKNTH

-1854 ATYTLPVNKIPML
+1854 ATYTLPINKIPL
-1867 EWTSASIIYQA
+1867 LDWTSASAVYQA

-1883 LAPETRGT
+1883 LAPVTRGD
-1891 YVLGNSISN
+1891 YQLGNSISN
-1900 MSSVQL
+1900 MNSIQL

-1911 FIQLYNKVPFLRGVN
+1911 FLQLYNKVPYLRKVN

-1937 ENQDNSRQ
+1937 ESQESSRQ
-1945 RYTPGRN
+1945 RYSGQQIAVP
-1952 PATAQKYVEQ
+1952 PQKYQEQ
-1962 NLKLKKNA
+1962 NLKLKKNT

-1975 HKLGSSAVLVK
+1975 HKLGSSSVQVK
-1986 IADKSGKP
+1986 VADKGGKP
-1994 VSGQVKIVND
+1994 VAGQVKVVND
-2004 NRVIFT
+2004 NRIIFT
-2010 PIADCDGASVE
+2010 PLADFDGASVE
-2021 ITAKK
+2021 IISQKGNEKAAKI
-2026 ENESLSGLHLGELT
+2026 NLGEIT
-2040 ARFLMMLYNVNI
+2040 SRFLMMLYNVNI
-2052 SYAENGGTALFGYL
+2052 SYSENGGTSLFGYL

-2074 NNFSN
+2074 NNYSG

-2085 APGLPFVLGQQNEN
+2085 APGLPFILGHQSER
-2099 FGLQAA
+2099 FGLEAA
-2105 NKNWITP
+2105 NKRWITT
-2112 DTIVNKPYTMSHNSR
+2112 DTIVNKPYQMSHNSR
-2127 LNIRA
+2127 LNLRA
-2132 KIVPIPDLKIDLTA
+2132 KIVPIPDLKIELNA
-2146 NRVFAKNSSE
+2146 NRIFAKNSAE

-2161 AANGWDSYNNSFNGN
+2161 AANGWDSYNSSFNGN
-2176 FSMSVIS
+2176 FSMSIIT
-2183 IGTSFEKLGRAM
+2183 IGSSFEKLGKAF
-2195 VQDSKAWNDFQNH
+2195 VQDSKGWNDLQAN
-2208 RKIIAQ
+2208 RRIIAQ
-2214 RLDAARI
+2214 RLDAGRI
-2221 PNPGFNY
+2221 ANPGFNY
-2228 QPGIINPNTGFPAGY
+2228 QPGLIDPNTGFPNGY

-2251 IPAFFSAYTGRSI
+2251 IPAFFAAYTGKSA
-2264 NKVELTPFPSAK
+2264 NSVELTPFPSAK
-2276 FMLPNWRIQYSGA
+2276 FMLPNWKIQYSGA
-2289 VSKINLLKSVMR
+2289 VSKIEGLKSIMK
-2301 SMNIMHNYSS
+2301 SMNIIHDYRS
-2311 TYNVGSYLSNMEYRT
+2311 TYNVGSYLSNMQYRNAD
-2326 SSDGYSYVRDAQN
+2326 DGFSYIRDAQN
-2339 NFMPLQ
+2339 NFLPQ
-2345 DISAI
+2345 RDITAI

-2358 LVDVDITWL
+2358 LFDVDITWI
-2367 NNLTTRFEYRKS
+2367 NNFTTRLEYRKS
-2379 RNITMSL
+2379 RNITLSL

-2397 EASFGLG
+2397 EASLGLG

-2409 MKLFIKTQSST
+2409 MALFLKT
-2420 KTLNNDLN
+2420 KTSSKSLKNDLN

-2435 GKNKTVL
+2435 AKNKTVL
-2442 RKLVEANTQ
+2442 RKLVETNTQ

-2462 FSADYNLSEVFIVRL
+2462 FSADYNLSEIFIVRL

-2485 PYISNAYRTTNSNVG
+2485 PYISNAYRTTNSNIG

>member
-1 MKKVFFKT
+1 LKKVLFKI

-14 LSACFAFF
+14 LSASFALF
-22 WHSYASTGTANALQ
+22 WHSNASLGSANALHRS
-36 GPFDAGFLANAD
+36 FDAFISPAGD
-48 STVSD
+48 STRTD
-53 TAFVHLRAKKKES
+53 TAVVHLRAKKKES
-66 PFSQLNGPDSTAL
+66 SFSQLNDRDSAAL
-79 FLKKPPNIK
+79 YLKKPSNIK
-88 TEVVYDALTGQY
+88 TEIIYDALTGQY
-100 LITEKAGTIEYRL
+100 LLTEKAGTVEYKL
-113 PGSLSLHEY
+113 PGALSLHEY
-122 LQNDLKES
+122 LQTDLKES

-139 SQQSQDRRSQIIPQ
+139 SQQSLDRRRQLIPQ
-153 FQIGGDAFGKVFG
+153 FQLGGEAFNKVFG
-166 GSVVNIRPQGYVEMS
+166 SSVVNIHPQGYVEMT

-195 TRMQRNTT
+195 TKMQRNTT
-203 FDFTQKINVSLDG
+203 FDFSQKINVSLDG
-216 QIGDK
+216 EIGDRLK
-221 LQMRFNYNTDATFDF
+221 MRFNYNTDATFDF

-241 LNYTGNEDDIVK
+241 LNYSGNEDDIVK

-262 PLTGT
+262 PLTGS
-267 LIRGGTNLFGVKTD
+267 LIRGGTNLFGVKMD

-286 LSVTALFSQQK
+286 LSVSTLFSQQK

-302 INTEG
+302 INTQG
-307 GAERT
+307 GAEQT
-312 KFEINATN
+312 KFDINATN

-342 ELPILKTSVTL
+342 EIPILKTSVTI
-353 NKIEVWV
+353 NKVEIWV
-360 TNKSSHFQESRNIVA
+360 TNKSSHFQESRNILA
-375 FLDLG
+375 LLDLA

-400 SYPLSQFPNNNIN
+400 SYPLNQLPNNNIN
-413 GLYKEMTSTYSGI
+413 GIYKELTTNYSNL
-426 RDIATL
+426 RDISKL
-432 NEVLKPLSMR
+432 NEALKPLSGR
-442 DFIAGRDYEKTEN
+442 DFIAGRDYEKIEN
-455 ARRLDSTEYTVNR
+455 ARRLDSTEYTINR

-476 MALNADEVLAVAY
+476 MALNSDEILAVAY
-489 QYTANGETF
+489 QYTANGKTF

-508 EAPKTLI
+508 QAPSTLV
-515 LKLLKGTNLNPK
+515 LKMLKGTNLNPK

-540 IHSQRLSNEEFKLD
+540 IQAQRLSSEQFKMD
-554 VLYRNDATG
+554 VLYRNNASG
-563 TDLNYLPDG
+563 TDLSYLPDG

-580 SEMNLDNMNS
+580 SEMNLDNLNS
-590 QHDPYPDGVFD
+590 QQDPYPDGIFD
-601 FIDQITVDVQKGRI
+601 FIDRVTVDAQKGRI

-631 KGDAGAIKKYVYSSL
+631 NGDADAVKKYVFTSL
-646 YNDTRTVAEQ
+646 YNDTRTAAEQ

-662 YHLKGSYKG
+662 YHMKGSYKG

-686 GSVKVMAGGR
+686 GSVKVMAGGM
-696 QLQEDVDYMVDY
+696 QLQEDVDYIVDY
-708 TQGKVK
+708 TQGRVKV
-714 IINPGLLESGT
+714 INQGLLSSGT
-725 PISITTESQDLF
+725 PITISTESQDLI

-766 MEKPLTQKVN
+766 LEKPLTQKVN
-776 YGEDPIA
+776 YGDDPIA

-791 TYSATSPF
+791 SYSSSSPF
-799 ITKMVNALPFIN
+799 ITKMVNALPFIH
-811 TKAESK
+811 TKEESK
-817 IAVEMEWA
+817 IAIEMEWA

-861 SLASTPQGNE
+861 SLASTPQGND

-885 YNRARLSWYVIDPF
+885 YNRALLSWYIIDPF
-899 MQRNTAPSYL
+899 MQRSTAPSYL
-909 IQEGKLDDH
+909 LQENKLDDQ
-918 RVREVFQSEIFPNR
+918 RVREVFQAEIFPNR
-932 QNPIG
+932 QNLVG
-937 QPTNIPT
+937 EPTNIPT
-944 LDLAYYPEERGP
+944 LDLAFYPDERGP
-956 YNFDTKPTAF
+956 YNYDSNPSAF

-975 LAKPESRWGGIMR
+975 LARPESRWGGIMR
-988 KIETSDFEASNVEYI
+988 KIDTSDFEATNVEFI
-1003 EFWMMDPFAEDKV
+1003 EFWMMDPFAEDKA
-1016 GEENPGGNLVFHLG
+1016 GDENPGGNLVFHLG

-1035 VLRDGRKSF
+1035 ILRDGRKSF
-1044 EQGLP
+1044 EHGLP
-1049 ANGDYTDLDVTT
+1049 TNGDYTNMDITT

-1077 SPQSRIYQDIGLDGL
+1077 SAQSRIYQDIGLDGL
-1092 SSKDERTFYKDFL
+1092 SSKDEKVFYQKFL
-1105 ASLLPMVDA
+1105 ASLLPLVDA
-1114 NAFVQAEKD
+1114 TAYAQVEKD

-1138 KEKKDLLE
+1138 SQKKDLLE
-1146 RYKFFSNVEGNS
+1146 RYKFFSNTEGNS
-1158 PTNEQSP
+1158 PTNEQST

-1181 NDDNTLNENEAY
+1181 NDDNTLSENEAY
-1193 FQYSLKIDRANM
+1193 FQYNLKIDRANM
-1205 VLGKNYITDVKT
+1205 VLGKNYISDIKT

-1226 KSQITWYQFKV
+1226 KSTITWYQFKV
-1237 PIAEPQKA
+1237 PVSEPSKTI
-1245 YGAISDFRSIR
+1245 GTISDFRSIR
-1256 FMRMLLNGWK
+1256 FMRMLVNGWK

-1286 DKSLNPDGTPSSAS
+1286 EKSLNPDGTPSSVS
-1300 TQFDISAVNIEENSN
+1300 TQLDLSAVNIEENSN
-1315 RKPVNYVLPPG
+1315 RKPINYVLPPG

-1343 QSMVLKVADLEPGE
+1343 QSMVMKVSDVEPGE
-1357 AKAAYKNTA
+1357 AKAAYKSTA

-1372 KNLKLEVHAEK
+1372 RNLKLEVHAEK
-1383 LDGAP
+1383 LDNAP

-1403 FQYNY
+1403 FLYNY
-1408 YEYEIPLKLTPPA
+1408 YEYEIPLKLTPP
-1421 IQRTPP
+1421 
-1427 GFYDNAKEGDR
+1427 GYYDNSKESDR
-1438 YIVWPAENHVY
+1438 YMVWPTENHVY

-1454 LPKLKLERNAEM
+1454 LPQLKVQRNSEM
-1466 HANGSTLGMGD
+1466 HAKGSTLGMGD
-1477 IFEQIHQGVNNNQ
+1477 IFEQVHQGVNNNQ
-1490 NKIKIK
+1490 NMIKIK
-1496 GNPDLSDISVMMIGV
+1496 GNPDLSEVSIMMIGI

-1530 LRLTNFEEKGGWAA
+1530 LRLTNFEENGGWAA

-1571 IDSKMSTRAKE
+1571 IDSKMSNRSIN
-1582 DTREYDVSTNLE
+1582 DTKEYDISTNLE
-1594 LGKFFKPE
+1594 LGKFFNPA
-1602 SGVKIPMYMSFSK
+1602 SGIKIPMYMSFSK

-1627 DVKLSDALANAATRT
+1627 DVKLADVLNSAATKS
-1642 ERDSIKKTSL
+1642 ERDSIKKISQ
-1652 DFNARKSI
+1652 DYNIRKSI

-1668 KPNKSGESRFYD
+1668 KTNKTSEARFYD

-1685 FSYSYNDF
+1685 FSYSYNQF

-1699 TLTERTENTRT
+1699 TLIERTDNTRT
-1710 LLNYHFNSRP
+1710 LLNYHFNGKP

-1732 KSKHLTLFKDFNF
+1732 KAKPLEIIRDFNF
-1745 SFTPAQISFRSDLNN
+1745 NLKPAQISFRSDMNDLK
-1760 MRSELQYR
+1760 SELQYR
-1768 NITNPDFILPV
+1768 NITNPDFVLPI

-1790 YDFRFDLTRS
+1790 YDLRFDLTRS

-1813 GDPMLT
+1813 GDPT
-1819 KDRNQNLTEY
+1819 KITLNNQSDY
-1829 QARRDTIWRSILE
+1829 AARRDTIWKSILE
-1842 GGRNTH
+1842 GGKNTH

-1854 ATYTLPVNKIPML
+1854 ATYTLPINKLPL
-1867 EWTSASIIYQA
+1867 LDWTSASVVYQA

-1883 LAPETRGT
+1883 LAPVTTGN
-1891 YVLGNSISN
+1891 YVVGNSISN
-1900 MSSVQL
+1900 MSSLQV

-1911 FIQLYNKVPFLRGVN
+1911 FLRIYNKVPFLRGVN

-1937 ENQDNSRQ
+1937 EVQENRQ
-1945 RYTPGRN
+1945 RNLAGQKLPG
-1952 PATAQKYVEQ
+1952 AQKYTEQ
-1962 NLKLKKNA
+1962 NLKLRKNA

-1975 HKLGSSAVLVK
+1975 HKLGSSVVMVK
-1986 IADKSGKP
+1986 VTDKSGKP
-1994 VSGQVKIVND
+1994 VAGQVKIVND

-2010 PIADCDGASVE
+2010 PMADCAMASVE

-2026 ENESLSGLHLGELT
+2026 ETKTPVALHLSELT

-2052 SYAENGGTALFGYL
+2052 SYSENGGTSLFGYL
-2066 PGSSFFGL
+2066 PGSTAFGL
-2074 NNFSN
+2074 NSYSS
-2079 GNGSSL
+2079 GTGSSL
-2085 APGLPFVLGQQNEN
+2085 APGLPFVLGHQDDN

-2105 NKNWITP
+2105 NKNWITK
-2112 DTIVNKPYTMSHNSR
+2112 DTIMSKPYTMSHNTR

-2146 NRVFAKNSSE
+2146 NRIFAKNASE
-2156 FFIYN
+2156 FLIYN
-2161 AANGWDSYNNSFNGN
+2161 ATNGWDTYNNSFNGN

-2183 IGTSFEKLGRAM
+2183 IGTSFEKLGKAF
-2195 VQDSKAWNDFQNH
+2195 VQDSKGWTNFQTN
-2208 RKIIAQ
+2208 RSIIAQ
-2214 RLDAARI
+2214 RLDQSRI
-2221 PNPGFNY
+2221 PNGGFNY
-2228 QPGIINPNTGFPAGY
+2228 QPGIIDPTTGFPNGY

-2251 IPAFFSAYTGRSI
+2251 IPAFFAAYTGQSAK
-2264 NKVELTPFPSAK
+2264 KVELTPFPSAK

-2289 VSKINLLKSVMR
+2289 VNKIDILKDVMK
-2301 SMNIMHNYSS
+2301 SMNIMHDYRS
-2311 TYNVGSYLSNMEYRT
+2311 TYNVGSYQSNLNYET
-2326 SSDGYSYVRDAQN
+2326 AGDGFGYVRDAQN
-2339 NFMPLQ
+2339 NFMPFQ
-2345 DISAI
+2345 DITAV
-2350 NINETFNP
+2350 NITETFNP
-2358 LVDVDITWL
+2358 LFDIDITWL
-2367 NNLTTRFEYRKS
+2367 NNFTSRFEYRKS
-2379 RNITMSL
+2379 RNITLSL
-2386 TNNQATEMYNN
+2386 TNNQSTEMYNN
-2397 EASFGLG
+2397 EASIGLG

-2409 MKLFIKTQSST
+2409 MKLFLKTKTSS

-2442 RKLVEANTQ
+2442 RKLVEANDQ

-2462 FSADYNLSEVFIVRL
+2462 FSADYNLSEIFIVRF

-2485 PYISNAYRTTNSNVG
+2485 PYISNAYRTTNSNIG

>member
-1 MKKVFFKT
+1 MEKVLFKT
-9 FVAAL
+9 IVAAL
-14 LSACFAFF
+14 LSACFALF
-22 WHSYASTGTANALQ
+22 WHSDASIRSANAMR
-36 GPFDAGFLANAD
+36 GRFDAIFSHTG
-48 STVSD
+48 D
-53 TAFVHLRAKKKES
+53 TIKNDTIATHLHPKKKES
-66 PFSQLNGPDSTAL
+66 SFSQIYDRDSSAL
-79 FLKKPPNIK
+79 FLKKPANIQ
-88 TEVVYDALTGQY
+88 TEVLYDALTGQY

-113 PGSLSLHEY
+113 PGSLSLHEF
-122 LQNDLKES
+122 LQYDMKEF

-139 SQQSQDRRSQIIPQ
+139 SQQSVDRRTQIIPQ
-153 FQIGGDAFGKVFG
+153 FQFGGDAFNKVFG
-166 GSVVNIRPQGYVEMS
+166 NSVVNIRPQGYVEMS
-181 LGLKSNK
+181 LGFKSNK

-203 FDFTQKINVSLDG
+203 FDFSQKINVSLDG
-216 QIGDK
+216 EIGDRLK
-221 LQMRFNYNTDATFDF
+221 MRFNYNTDATFDF

-241 LNYTGNEDDIVK
+241 LNYTGDEDGIVK

-267 LIRGGTNLFGVKTD
+267 LIRGGTNLFGVKAD

-286 LSVTALFSQQK
+286 LSVTTLFSQQK

-360 TNKSSHFQESRNIVA
+360 TNKSSHFQESRNILA
-375 FLDLG
+375 LLDLG

-390 IPEFGDTPGL
+390 ISAFGDTPGL
-400 SYPLSQFPNNNIN
+400 RYPFNQLPNNNIN
-413 GLYKEMTSTYSGI
+413 GIYKEMTTNYSDI
-426 RDIATL
+426 RDIARL
-432 NEVLKPLSMR
+432 NEVLKPLSQR
-442 DFIAGRDYEKTEN
+442 DFIAGRDYEKIEN
-455 ARRLDSTEYTVNR
+455 ARRLDSTEYTINR
-468 QLGYISLN
+468 QLGYLSLN
-476 MALNADEVLAVAY
+476 MALNSDEILAVAY
-489 QYTANGETF
+489 QYTSNGETF

-515 LKLLKGTNLNPK
+515 LKMLKGTNLNPK

-540 IHSQRLSNEEFKLD
+540 IHAQKLSNEEFKMD
-554 VLYRNDATG
+554 VLYRNDASG
-563 TDLNYLPDG
+563 TDLSYLPDG

-580 SEMNLDNMNS
+580 SVMNLDNLNS
-590 QHDPYPDGVFD
+590 QLDPYPDGIFD
-601 FIDQITVDVQKGRI
+601 FVDRITVDAQKGRI

-631 KGDAGAIKKYVYSSL
+631 NGNVAAIKRYVYTSL
-646 YNDTRTVAEQ
+646 YNNTKTVAEQ
-656 DAEKNK
+656 DAERNK

-671 LSNSEISLDAINIAR
+671 LSNSEISLDAINITR
-686 GSVKVMAGGR
+686 GSVKVTAGGIT
-696 QLQEDVDYMVDY
+696 LQEDVDYIVDY
-708 TQGKVK
+708 TQGRVKV
-714 IINPGLLESGT
+714 INQGLLESGT
-725 PISITTESQDLF
+725 PIAISTESQDLF

-766 MEKPLTQKVN
+766 LEKPLTQKVN
-776 YGEDPIA
+776 YGEDPIS

-791 TYSATSPF
+791 TYSASAPF
-799 ITKMVNALPFIN
+799 VTKMVNALPFIK
-811 TKAESK
+811 TKEESK
-817 IAVEMEWA
+817 IAIEMEWA
-825 RLFPGHSK
+825 RLFPGHAK

-847 GTVTPINLKSFVGW
+847 GTTTPINLKSFVGW

-885 YNRARLSWYVIDPF
+885 YNRARLAWYIIDPI

-909 IQEGKLDDH
+909 KDEKKLDDH
-918 RVREVFQSEIFPNR
+918 RVREVFQAEIFPDK
-932 QNPIG
+932 QTIVG

-944 LDLAYYPEERGP
+944 LDLAFYPEERGP
-956 YNFDTKPTAF
+956 YNFDANPSIY
-966 SSGVAKDGT
+966 SSGVARDGK

-988 KIETSDFEASNVEYI
+988 KIETSDFEATNVEYI
-1003 EFWMMDPFAEDKV
+1003 EFWMMDPFAEDSV
-1016 GEENPGGNLVFHLG
+1016 GNENPGGNLVFHLG

-1035 VLRDGRKSF
+1035 ILRDGRKSF
-1044 EQGLP
+1044 EHGLP
-1049 ANGDYTDLDVTT
+1049 TNGDYTNMDITT

-1077 SPQSRIYQDIGLDGL
+1077 SAQSRIFQDIGLDGL
-1092 SSKDERTFYKDFL
+1092 NSADEKVFYKQFL
-1105 ASLLPMVDA
+1105 ASLLPLVDA
-1114 NAFVQAEKD
+1114 NAYAQAEKD

-1129 HYFRGSDYD
+1129 HYFRGTDYD
-1138 KEKKDLLE
+1138 QSKKDLLE
-1146 RYKFFSNVEGNS
+1146 RYKFYSNVEGNS
-1158 PTNEQSP
+1158 PTNEQST

-1193 FQYSLKIDRANM
+1193 FQYNLKIDRTNM
-1205 VLGKNYITDVKT
+1205 VLGKNYITDVKQ
-1217 SDVTLKSGK
+1217 SEVTLKSGK
-1226 KSQITWYQFKV
+1226 KSTITWYQFKV
-1237 PIAEPQKA
+1237 PVAEPDKT
-1245 YGAISDFRSIR
+1245 YGAIEDFRSIR
-1256 FMRMLLNGWK
+1256 FMRMLMNGWK

-1280 TNWRRY
+1280 NNWRRY
-1286 DKSLNPDGTPSSAS
+1286 DKSLNADGTTSSAS
-1300 TQFDISAVNIEENSN
+1300 TQLDLSAVNIEENSS

-1326 VDRVIDPSNA
+1326 VDRVIDPANA

-1343 QSMVLKVADLEPGE
+1343 QSMVMKVTDLEPGE
-1357 AKAAYKNTA
+1357 AKAAYKTTA

-1383 LDGAP
+1383 LESAP

-1408 YEYEIPLKLTPPA
+1408 YEYEIPLKLTPS
-1421 IQRTPP
+1421 
-1427 GFYDNAKEGDR
+1427 GSYDNAKESDR
-1438 YIVWPAENHVY
+1438 YLVWPAENHVY

-1466 HANGSTLGMGD
+1466 HSSGSTLSMSD
-1477 IFEQIHQGVNNNQ
+1477 IYEQIHQGINSNQ
-1490 NKIKIK
+1490 NKLKIK
-1496 GNPDLSDISVMMIGV
+1496 GNPDLSDIGVMMIGI
-1511 GNRKGHTTGS
+1511 GNRKGYTTGS

-1530 LRLTNFEEKGGWAA
+1530 LRLTNFEENGGWAA

-1556 TYSFAGRMTTSGFGD
+1556 TYSFAGKMMTSGFGD
-1571 IDSKMSTRAKE
+1571 IDSKMSTRSKE
-1582 DTREYDVSTNLE
+1582 DTKEYDISTNLE

-1602 SGVKIPMYMSFSK
+1602 SGVKIPMYLSFSK
-1615 SIATPEYSPVDK
+1615 STATPEYSPVDN
-1627 DVKLSDALANAATRT
+1627 DVKLSDALNNAATKS
-1642 ERDSIKKTSL
+1642 ERDSIKKISLNYTS
-1652 DFNARKSI
+1652 RKSI

-1668 KPNKSGESRFYD
+1668 KPNKSRENRFYD
-1680 LSNLS
+1680 LSNLT
-1685 FSYSYNDF
+1685 FSYSYNQY
-1693 QHGDVN
+1693 QHGDIN
-1699 TLTERTENTRT
+1699 TLTERTDNTRI
-1710 LLNYHFNSRP
+1710 LVNYHFNSRP
-1720 KSIDPFKNISFL
+1720 KTIEPFKNISFL
-1732 KSKHLTLFKDFNF
+1732 KSKYLALFRDFNF
-1745 SFTPAQISFRSDLNN
+1745 SYNPAQISFRSDMNN
-1760 MRSELQYR
+1760 TKSELQYR
-1768 NITNPDFILPV
+1768 NLTNPDVILPI
-1779 SYQKDYTWNRY
+1779 STQKDFIWNRF
-1790 YDFRFDLTRS
+1790 YDLRFDLTRS
-1800 LKIDFSAVNASRI
+1800 LKIDFSATNTSRI
-1813 GDPMLT
+1813 GDPLT
-1819 KDRNQNLTEY
+1819 LTDQNKSAYES
-1829 QARRDTIWRSILE
+1829 RRDTIWRSILE

-1854 ATYTLPVNKIPML
+1854 ATYTLPINKIPL
-1867 EWTSASIIYQA
+1867 FKWTSSSVIYQA

-1883 LAPETRGT
+1883 RASVTNSS

-1900 MSSVQL
+1900 MNSVQV

-1911 FIQLYNKVPFLRGVN
+1911 FLQLYNNIPFLRGVN

-1937 ENQDNSRQ
+1937 ESQENSRQ
-1945 RYTPGRN
+1945 RFSAGQN
-1952 PATAQKYVEQ
+1952 PAGAQKYLEH

-1975 HKLGSSAVLVK
+1975 HKLGSSAVQVK
-1986 IADKSGKP
+1986 ITDKNGKP
-1994 VSGQVKIVND
+1994 ITGQVKIVNE
-2004 NRVIFT
+2004 NRIIFT
-2010 PIADCDGASVE
+2010 PFADCDGVSVE
-2021 ITAKK
+2021 ITTKK
-2026 ENESLSGLHLGELT
+2026 EKESFTGIHLGELT
-2040 ARFLMMLYNVNI
+2040 ARFLMMLYNVSI
-2052 SYAENGGTALFGYL
+2052 SYSENGGTSLYGYL
-2066 PGSSFFGL
+2066 PGSSIFGL
-2074 NNFSN
+2074 SNYSN
-2079 GNGSSL
+2079 GSQSSM
-2085 APGLPFVLGQQNEN
+2085 APGLPFILGHQDQS

-2105 NKNWITP
+2105 NKNWITT
-2112 DTIVNKPYTMSHNSR
+2112 DTILNMPYTMSHSTR
-2127 LNIRA
+2127 LNLRA

-2146 NRVFAKNSSE
+2146 NRIFGKNTSE

-2161 AANGWDSYNNSFNGN
+2161 ASNGWDIYNSSFNGN
-2176 FSMSVIS
+2176 FSMSIIS
-2183 IGTSFEKLGRAM
+2183 IGSSFEKLGNAY
-2195 VQDSKAWNDFQNH
+2195 VQDSKAWNDFQH
-2208 RKIIAQ
+2208 YRKIIAQ
-2214 RLDAARI
+2214 RLDATRLA
-2221 PNPGFNY
+2221 NSGFNY
-2228 QPGIINPNTGFPAGY
+2228 QPGIIDPNTNFPVGY

-2251 IPAFFSAYTGRSI
+2251 IPAFFAAYTGRNVNS
-2264 NKVELTPFPSAK
+2264 VELTPFPSAK
-2276 FMLPNWRIQYSGA
+2276 FMMPNWRIQYSGA
-2289 VSKINLLKSVMR
+2289 VSKINGLKDVMK
-2301 SMNIMHNYSS
+2301 SMNIMHDYRS
-2311 TYNVGSYLSNMEYRT
+2311 TYNVGSYSSNMNYET
-2326 SSDGYSYVRDAQN
+2326 TSDGFSYVRDAQN
-2339 NFMPLQ
+2339 NFMPSR
-2345 DISAI
+2345 DITAV

-2358 LVDVDITWL
+2358 LIDVDITWI
-2367 NNLTTRFEYRKS
+2367 NNFTTRFEYRKT

-2397 EASFGLG
+2397 EASLGLG

-2409 MKLFIKTQSST
+2409 MKLFLKTKNSS

-2451 LTAGQDALSIK
+2451 LTAGQDALSVK
-2462 FSADYNLSEVFIVRL
+2462 FSADYNLSEIFIVRF

>member
-1 MKKVFFKT
+1 MHRGIDVLF
-9 FVAAL
+9 L
-14 LSACFAFF
+14 PSGD
-22 WHSYASTGTANALQ
+22 SI
-36 GPFDAGFLANAD
+36 AG
-48 STVSD
+48 D
-53 TAFVHLRAKKKES
+53 TITSSLRAKRKEN
-66 PFSQLNGPDSTAL
+66 PFSQLSDRDSTAL
-79 FLKKPPNIK
+79 YLKKPSNIQ
-88 TEVVYDALTGQY
+88 TEVLYDALTGQY
-100 LITEKAGTIEYRL
+100 LITEKVGVIEYRL
-113 PGSLSLHEY
+113 PGSLSLHEFI
-122 LQNDLKES
+122 QSDLKES
-130 IDRYWRKKI
+130 VNRYWRKKI
-139 SQQSQDRRSQIIPQ
+139 SQQSFERRTQIIPQ
-153 FQIGGDAFGKVFG
+153 FQIGGDAFNKVFG
-166 GSVVNIRPQGYVEMS
+166 SSIVNIRPQGYVEMS
-181 LGLKSNK
+181 MGLKSNK

-203 FDFTQKINVSLDG
+203 FDFNQKINVSLDG
-216 QIGDK
+216 EIGDRLK
-221 LQMRFNYNTDATFDF
+221 MRFNYNTDATFDF

-241 LNYTGNEDDIVK
+241 LNYSGGEDDIVK
-253 NVEAGNVSM
+253 SVEAGNVSM

-267 LIRGGTNLFGVKTD
+267 LIRGGTNLFGVKTE

-286 LSVTALFSQQK
+286 LSVSTLFSQQK

-320 YDANRNFFLGHHFY
+320 YDANRNFFLAHHFY
-334 NTYDQALS
+334 NTYDQALT
-342 ELPILKTSVTL
+342 EIPILKTSVTL
-353 NKIEVWV
+353 NKVEVWV
-360 TNKSSHFQESRNIVA
+360 TNKSSHFQESRNILA
-375 FLDLG
+375 LLDLG
-380 EYGQNKQNQS
+380 ENGQNKQNQTIS
-390 IPEFGDTPGL
+390 EFGDTPGL
-400 SYPLSQFPNNNIN
+400 PYPYNQLPNNNIN
-413 GLYKEMTSTYSGI
+413 GVYKTLTTNYSNI
-426 RDIATL
+426 RDIAKL
-432 NEVLKPLSMR
+432 NEALKPLSVR
-442 DFIAGRDYEKTEN
+442 DFIAGRDYEKIEN
-455 ARRLDSTEYTVNR
+455 ARRLDSTEYTINK

-476 MALNADEVLAVAY
+476 MALNADEILAVAY

-508 EAPKTLI
+508 EAPKTLV
-515 LKLLKGTNLNPK
+515 LKLLKGTNLNPI

-540 IHSQRLSNEEFKLD
+540 IRAQRISNEEFKLD
-554 VLYRNDATG
+554 VLYRNDASG

-580 SEMNLDNMNS
+580 AVMNLDNLNS

-601 FIDQITVDVQKGRI
+601 FVDRITIDAQKGRI

-631 KGDAGAIKKYVYSSL
+631 NGDAAAIKRYVYSSL
-646 YNDTRTVAEQ
+646 YNNTRTVAEQ

-671 LSNSEISLDAINIAR
+671 LSNSEISLDAINITR

-696 QLQEDVDYMVDY
+696 QLQEDVDFIVDY
-708 TQGKVK
+708 TQGRVKV
-714 IINPGLLESGT
+714 INQGLLESGT
-725 PISITTESQDLF
+725 PISISTESQDLF

-766 MEKPLTQKVN
+766 LEKPLTQKVN

-791 TYSATSPF
+791 SYSASSPF

-811 TKAESK
+811 TKEESK

-825 RLFPGHSK
+825 KLFPGHSR

-847 GTVTPINLKSFVGW
+847 GTTTPINLKSFTGW

-871 QFPEGNLINDLAYG
+871 QFPEGDLINDLTYG
-885 YNRARLSWYVIDPF
+885 YNRALLSWYVIDPF

-909 IQEGKLDDH
+909 LQGEKLDDH

-944 LDLAYYPEERGP
+944 LDLAFYPQERGP
-956 YNFDTKPTAF
+956 YNFDSYPTAL
-966 SSGVAKDGT
+966 SSGVAKDGS
-975 LAKPESRWGGIMR
+975 LLRPESRWGGIMR
-988 KIETSDFEASNVEYI
+988 KIETSDFEATNVEYI
-1003 EFWMMDPFAEDKV
+1003 EFWMMDPFAEDKA
-1016 GEENPGGNLVFHLG
+1016 GDENPGGNLVFHLG
-1030 SVSED
+1030 TVSED
-1035 VLRDGRKSF
+1035 ILRDGRKSF
-1044 EQGLP
+1044 EHGLP
-1049 ANGDYTDLDVTT
+1049 ANGDYTNLDITT
-1061 WGRVSKQQSLV
+1061 WGRVSRQQSLV

-1077 SPQSRIYQDIGLDGL
+1077 SPQARIFQDIGLDGL
-1092 SSKDERTFYKDFL
+1092 NSKDEKTFYKQFL
-1105 ASLLPMVDA
+1105 ASLLPLVDA
-1114 NAFVQAEKD
+1114 TAMAKVEKD

-1138 KEKKDLLE
+1138 AEKKDLLE
-1146 RYKFFSNVEGNS
+1146 RYKFYSNTEGNS
-1158 PTNEQSP
+1158 PTTDQST

-1193 FQYSLKIDRANM
+1193 FQYKLKIDRANM
-1205 VLGKNYITDVKT
+1205 VLGKNYITDIKK
-1217 SDVTLKSGK
+1217 SEVTLKSGK
-1226 KSQITWYQFKV
+1226 KSDITWYQFKV
-1237 PIAEPQKA
+1237 PITEPDKA
-1245 YGAISDFRSIR
+1245 YGAINDFRSIR
-1256 FMRMLLNGWK
+1256 FLRMLVNGWK

-1286 DKSLNPDGTPSSAS
+1286 DKTLNPDGSPSSVS
-1300 TQFDISAVNIEENSN
+1300 TQFDLSAVNIEENSN

-1326 VDRVIDPSNA
+1326 VDRVIDPANA

-1343 QSMVLKVADLEPGE
+1343 QSMVMKIMDVEPGE
-1357 AKAAYKNTA
+1357 AKAAYKMTS

-1383 LDGAP
+1383 LDGMP
-1388 LRDNELSLFIRIGSD
+1388 LRDNELSLFIRVGSD

-1408 YEYEIPLKLTPPA
+1408 YEYEIPLKLTPP
-1421 IQRTPP
+1421 
-1427 GFYDNAKEGDR
+1427 GYYDNGKESDR
-1438 YIVWPAENHVY
+1438 YLVWPTENRVY

-1454 LPKLKLERNAEM
+1454 LPQLKLDRNAEM
-1466 HANGSTLGMGD
+1466 HASGSTIGMGD
-1477 IFEQIHQGVNNNQ
+1477 IFEQIHRGVNSNQ

-1496 GNPDLSDISVMMIGV
+1496 GNPDLSEISVMMIGV

-1556 TYSFAGRMTTSGFGD
+1556 TYSFAGRWMTSGFGD
-1571 IDSKMSTRAKE
+1571 IDSKMSTRSKE
-1582 DTREYDVSTNLE
+1582 DTREYDISTNLE

-1615 SIATPEYSPVDK
+1615 SVATPEYSPVDK
-1627 DVKLSDALANAATRT
+1627 DIKLSDALDNAATKS
-1642 ERDSIKKTSL
+1642 ERDSIKKMSL
-1652 DFNARKSI
+1652 TFNTRKSI

-1668 KPNKSGESRFYD
+1668 KPGKTGEKKFYD
-1680 LSNLS
+1680 ISNLS
-1685 FSYSYNDF
+1685 LSYSYNLF

-1699 TLTERTENTRT
+1699 TLIERTTNSRT

-1720 KSIDPFKNISFL
+1720 KSIDPFKNFSFL
-1732 KSKHLTLFKDFNF
+1732 KPKSLTLIRDFNF
-1745 SFTPAQISFRSDLNN
+1745 SLTPAQVSFRSDMND
-1760 MRSELQYR
+1760 MQSELQYR
-1768 NITNPDFILPV
+1768 NITNPNFILPV
-1779 SYQKDYTWNRY
+1779 SHQNNFTWNRY
-1790 YDFRFDLTRS
+1790 YDLRFDLTRN

-1813 GDPMLT
+1813 GDPLKLNT
-1819 KDRNQNLTEY
+1819 LNQGTYEL
-1829 QARRDTIWRSILE
+1829 RRDSIWRSILE

-1854 ATYTLPVNKIPML
+1854 ATYTLPINKIPLL
-1867 EWTSASIIYQA
+1867 EWTSSSAVYQA

-1883 LAPETRGT
+1883 LAPVTRGD
-1891 YVLGNSISN
+1891 YQLGNSISN
-1900 MSSVQL
+1900 MNSIQL

-1911 FIQLYNKVPFLRGVN
+1911 FLQLYNKVPYLRRVN

-1937 ENQDNSRQ
+1937 ESQENSRQ
-1945 RYTPGRN
+1945 RYSGQQN
-1952 PATAQKYVEQ
+1952 PVPVQKYTEQ

-1970 PYSFF
+1970 PLSFF
-1975 HKLGSSAVLVK
+1975 HKLGSSTVQVK

-1994 VSGQVKIVND
+1994 ISGQVKVVND
-2004 NRVIFT
+2004 NRIIFT
-2010 PIADCDGASVE
+2010 PIVDYDGASVE
-2021 ITAKK
+2021 ITSKK
-2026 ENESLSGLHLGELT
+2026 DKDAAPKINLGEIT
-2040 ARFLMMLYNVNI
+2040 SRFLMMLYNVNI
-2052 SYAENGGTALFGYL
+2052 SYSENGGTSLFGYL

-2074 NNFSN
+2074 NNYSG

-2085 APGLPFVLGQQNEN
+2085 APGLPFILGHQNEG
-2099 FGLQAA
+2099 FGLEAA
-2105 NKNWITP
+2105 NKRWITT
-2112 DTIVNKPYTMSHNSR
+2112 DTIVNKPYQMSHNSR
-2127 LNIRA
+2127 LNLRA
-2132 KIVPIPDLKIDLTA
+2132 KIVPIPDLKIELNA
-2146 NRVFAKNSSE
+2146 NRIFAKNSSE

-2161 AANGWDSYNNSFNGN
+2161 ATNGWDSYNSSFNGN
-2176 FSMSVIS
+2176 FSMSIIT
-2183 IGTSFEKLGRAM
+2183 IGSSFEKLGKAF
-2195 VQDSKAWNDFQNH
+2195 VQDSKGWNDLQSN
-2208 RKIIAQ
+2208 RRIIAQ
-2214 RLDAARI
+2214 RLDAGRI
-2221 PNPGFNY
+2221 ANPGLNY
-2228 QPGIINPNTGFPAGY
+2228 QPGIIDPNTSFPVGY

-2251 IPAFFSAYTGRSI
+2251 IPAFFAAYTGKSA
-2264 NKVELTPFPSAK
+2264 NSVELTPFPSAR
-2276 FMLPNWRIQYSGA
+2276 FMLPNWKIQYSGA
-2289 VSKINLLKSVMR
+2289 VSKIEGLKSIMK
-2301 SMNIMHNYSS
+2301 SMNIIHDYRS
-2311 TYNVGSYLSNMEYRT
+2311 TYNVGSYLSNMKYQT
-2326 SSDGYSYVRDAQN
+2326 TDDGFSYIRDAQN
-2339 NFMPLQ
+2339 NFLPQ
-2345 DISAI
+2345 RDITAI
-2350 NINETFNP
+2350 NITETFNP
-2358 LVDVDITWL
+2358 LFDVDITWI
-2367 NNLTTRFEYRKS
+2367 NNFTTRFEYRKS
-2379 RNITMSL
+2379 RNITLSL

-2397 EASFGLG
+2397 EASLGLG

-2409 MKLFIKTQSST
+2409 MNLFIKTKSSS
-2420 KTLNNDLN
+2420 KMLKNDLN

-2442 RKLVEANTQ
+2442 RKLVETNTQ

-2462 FSADYNLSEVFIVRL
+2462 FSADYNLSEIFIVRL

-2485 PYISNAYRTTNSNVG
+2485 PYISNAYRTTNSNIG

>member
-1 MKKVFFKT
+1 MKKVLFKT
-9 FVAAL
+9 LIAIL
-14 LSACFAFF
+14 LSACLAFF
-22 WHSYASTGTANALQ
+22 WRSNASNGSANAMHGLPSAIFSQ
-36 GPFDAGFLANAD
+36 AD
-48 STVSD
+48 DSISSD
-53 TAFVHLRAKKKES
+53 TTISRLRPKKKENS
-66 PFSQLNGPDSTAL
+66 FSQLYGRDSTAIY
-79 FLKKPPNIK
+79 LKKPSNIK
-88 TEVVYDALTGQY
+88 IDIVYDALTGQY
-100 LITEKAGTIEYRL
+100 LITEKAGEIEYRL

-122 LQNDLKES
+122 LKTDLKES

-139 SQQSQDRRSQIIPQ
+139 SQQSFDRRSQLIPQ
-153 FQIGGDAFGKVFG
+153 FQIGGDAFNKVFG
-166 GSVVNIRPQGYVEMS
+166 SSVVNIRPQGYVEMS
-181 LGLKSNK
+181 LGLKSNR

-203 FDFTQKINVSLDG
+203 FDFNQKINVSLDG
-216 QIGDK
+216 EIGDRLK
-221 LQMRFNYNTDATFDF
+221 MRFNYNTDATFDF

-241 LNYTGNEDDIVK
+241 LNYTGGEDEIVR

-262 PLTGT
+262 PLSGT

-302 INTEG
+302 INTQG

-342 ELPILKTSVTL
+342 ELPILKTSITL

-360 TNKSSHFQESRNIVA
+360 TNKSNHFQESRNILA
-375 FLDLG
+375 LLDLG
-380 EYGQNKQNQS
+380 ESGQNKQNQT
-390 IPEFGDTPGL
+390 IPEFSETPGL
-400 SYPLSQFPNNNIN
+400 LYPFNQFPNNSIN
-413 GLYKEMTSTYSGI
+413 GLYNTLTTSYPDV
-426 RDIATL
+426 RDIARL
-432 NEVLKPLSMR
+432 NEVLKPLSQR
-442 DFIAGRDYEKTEN
+442 DFIPGRDYEKIEN

-468 QLGYISLN
+468 QLGYLSLN
-476 MALNADEVLAVAY
+476 MALNSDEILAVAY
-489 QYTANGETF
+489 QFTSNGETF

-515 LKLLKGTNLNPK
+515 LKMLKGTNLNPK

-540 IHSQRLSNEEFKLD
+540 IRSQRLSNEEFKLD
-554 VLYRNDATG
+554 ILYRNDASG

-572 PLKEKNLL
+572 PIKEKNLL
-580 SEMNLDNMNS
+580 SVMNLDNLNT
-590 QHDPYPDGVFD
+590 QKDPYPDGIFD
-601 FIDQITVDVQKGRI
+601 FLDRITIDAQKGRI

-621 PFGSNLEKKF
+621 PFGSNLENKF
-631 KGDAGAIKKYVYSSL
+631 KGDPNAIKRYVYSSL
-646 YNDTRTVAEQ
+646 YNNTRTVAEQ

-696 QLQEDVDYMVDY
+696 QLQEDVDYIVDY
-708 TQGKVK
+708 TQGRVKV
-714 IINPGLLESGT
+714 INQGLLESGT
-725 PISITTESQDLF
+725 PISISTESQDLF

-791 TYSATSPF
+791 AYSASSPF
-799 ITKMVNALPFIN
+799 ITKMVNVLPFIN
-811 TKAESK
+811 TKEESK

-847 GTVTPINLKSFVGW
+847 GTVTPINLKSFIGW
-861 SLASTPQGNE
+861 SLASTPQENE
-871 QFPEGNLINDLAYG
+871 LFPEGNLINDLAYG
-885 YNRARLSWYVIDPF
+885 YNRARLAWYVIDPF

-909 IQEGKLDDH
+909 IQEEKLDDQ
-918 RVREVFQSEIFPNR
+918 RVREVFQAEIFPNR

-944 LDLAYYPEERGP
+944 LDLAFYPGERGP
-956 YNFDTKPTAF
+956 YNYDANPSAY
-966 SSGVAKDGT
+966 SSGVSRDGT
-975 LAKPESRWGGIMR
+975 LARPESRWGGIMR
-988 KIETSDFEASNVEYI
+988 KIETSDFEATNVEYI

-1049 ANGDYTDLDVTT
+1049 ITGDYSGMDVTS
-1061 WGRVSKQQSLV
+1061 WGRVPKQQSLV

-1077 SPQSRIYQDIGLDGL
+1077 SPQARIYQDIGTDGL
-1092 SSKDERTFYKDFL
+1092 SSKDEKTFYQKFL
-1105 ASLLPMVDA
+1105 TTLGPLVDPTA
-1114 NAFVQAEKD
+1114 LSRVDKD

-1129 HYFRGSDYD
+1129 HYFRGTDYD
-1138 KEKKDLLE
+1138 QSKKDLLE
-1146 RYKFFSNVEGNS
+1146 RYKFFSNTESNS
-1158 PTNEQSP
+1158 PTNEQST

-1193 FQYSLKIDRANM
+1193 FQYNLKIDRTNM
-1205 VLGKNYITDVKT
+1205 ALGKNYITDIKK
-1217 SDVTLKSGK
+1217 SEVTLKSGK
-1226 KSQITWYQFKV
+1226 KSVITWYQFKV
-1237 PIAEPQKA
+1237 PIAEPEKT
-1245 YGAISDFRSIR
+1245 YGAINDFRSIR
-1256 FMRMLLNGWK
+1256 FMRMLVNGWK

-1286 DKSLNPDGTPSSAS
+1286 DKTLNADGSPASAT
-1300 TQFDISAVNIEENSN
+1300 TQFDLSAVNIEENSN
-1315 RKPVNYVLPPG
+1315 RKPVNYILPPG
-1326 VDRVIDPSNA
+1326 VDRVIDPANA

-1343 QSMVLKVADLEPGE
+1343 QSMVMKVSELEPGE
-1357 AKAAYKNTA
+1357 AKAAYKTTS

-1383 LDGAP
+1383 LDNIP

-1408 YEYEIPLKLTPPA
+1408 YEYEIPLKLTPP
-1421 IQRTPP
+1421 
-1427 GFYDNAKEGDR
+1427 GYYDNGKESDR
-1438 YIVWPAENHVY
+1438 YIVWPSENHVY

-1454 LPKLKLERNAEM
+1454 LPKLKLERNSDM
-1466 HANGSTLGMGD
+1466 HTVGSSITMGD
-1477 IFEQIHQGVNNNQ
+1477 LYEQIHRGVNNNQ
-1490 NKIKIK
+1490 NKLKIK
-1496 GNPDLSDISVMMIGV
+1496 GNPDLSEINVMMIGV
-1511 GNRKGHTTGS
+1511 GNKKGKTTGS

-1530 LRLTNFEEKGGWAA
+1530 LRLTNFEENGGWAA

-1556 TYSFAGRMTTSGFGD
+1556 TYSFAGRMMTSGFGD

-1582 DTREYDVSTNLE
+1582 DTKEYDISTNLE
-1594 LGKFFKPE
+1594 LGKFFKQE
-1602 SGVKIPMYMSFSK
+1602 SGVRIPMFMSFSK

-1627 DVKLSDALANAATRT
+1627 DVKLNDALDLAATKL

-1652 DFNARKSI
+1652 DYNSRKSI

-1668 KPNKSGESRFYD
+1668 KPNKSGENRFYD
-1680 LSNLS
+1680 ISNIS
-1685 FSYSYNDF
+1685 MSYSYNQF
-1693 QHGDVN
+1693 QHGDIN
-1699 TLTERTENTRT
+1699 TLNEQTDNSRV
-1710 LLNYHFNSRP
+1710 LLNYNFNSKP
-1720 KSIDPFKNISFL
+1720 KSIDPFKNVAFL
-1732 KSKHLTLFKDFNF
+1732 KPKYLTLIRDFNF
-1745 SFTPAQISFRSDLNN
+1745 SLTPAQVSFRSDINN
-1760 MRSELQYR
+1760 MKSELQYR

-1779 SYQKDYTWNRY
+1779 SYQKDFTWNRY

-1800 LKIDFSAVNASRI
+1800 LKLDFSAVNASRI
-1813 GDPMLT
+1813 GDPMKLT
-1819 KDRNQNLTEY
+1819 NQNQTDY
-1829 QARRDTIWRSILE
+1829 QSRRDTIWRSILE
-1842 GGRNTH
+1842 GGKNTH

-1854 ATYTLPVNKIPML
+1854 LTYTLPINKIPLL
-1867 EWTSASIIYQA
+1867 EWTSASLTYQA

-1883 LAPETRGT
+1883 LAPVTRGD
-1891 YVLGNSISN
+1891 YVLGNTISN
-1900 MSSVQL
+1900 MSSTQL
-1906 NGQLD
+1906 NGTLD

-1937 ENQDNSRQ
+1937 ESQESSRQ
-1945 RYTPGRN
+1945 RYSGNQN
-1952 PATAQKYVEQ
+1952 PVKPLIYKEQ
-1962 NLKLKKNA
+1962 NLKLTKNA

-1975 HKLGSSAVLVK
+1975 HKLASSSVQVK
-1986 IADKSGKP
+1986 ITDKSGKP
-1994 VSGQVKIVND
+1994 VAGQVKIVND
-2004 NRVIFT
+2004 NRVIVT
-2010 PIADCDGASVE
+2010 PLADSDGASIE

-2026 ENESLSGLHLGELT
+2026 DKEAFSGLHLGELT
-2040 ARFLMMLYNVNI
+2040 ARFLMMLYNINI
-2052 SYAENGGTALFGYL
+2052 SYAENGGTALFGYM

-2074 NNFSN
+2074 NNYSD
-2079 GNGSSL
+2079 GRQSSM
-2085 APGLPFVLGQQNEN
+2085 APGLPFVLGHQDEN

-2105 NKNWITP
+2105 NKNWITT

-2127 LNIRA
+2127 LNLRA
-2132 KIVPIPDLKIDLTA
+2132 KIVPIPDLKVDLTA
-2146 NRVFAKNSSE
+2146 NRIFSKNTSE
-2156 FFIYN
+2156 FLLYN
-2161 AANGWDSYNNSFNGN
+2161 ASSGWDSYNNSFNGN
-2176 FSMSVIS
+2176 FSMSIIT
-2183 IGTSFEKLGRAM
+2183 IGTSFEKLGKAF
-2195 VQDSKAWNDFQNH
+2195 VQDSKGWNDFQAN
-2208 RKIIAQ
+2208 RTIIAR
-2214 RLDAARI
+2214 RLDNERVA
-2221 PNPGFNY
+2221 NSFYNY
-2228 QPGIINPNTGFPAGY
+2228 KPGIIDPKTDFPLGY
-2243 GPTSQEVL
+2243 GSTSQEVL
-2251 IPAFFSAYTGRSI
+2251 IPAFFAAYTGQSV

-2289 VSKINLLKSVMR
+2289 VSKINILKSVMK
-2301 SMNIMHNYSS
+2301 SMNIMHDYRS
-2311 TYNVGSYLSNMEYRT
+2311 TYNVGTYLSNMKYKTAE
-2326 SSDGYSYVRDAQN
+2326 DGFSYIQDAQF
-2339 NFMPLQ
+2339 NFMPQL
-2345 DISAI
+2345 DVAAI

-2358 LVDVDITWL
+2358 LFDVDITWL

-2379 RNITMSL
+2379 RNVTMSL

-2397 EASFGLG
+2397 EASLGFG

-2409 MKLFIKTQSST
+2409 MKLFIKTKSSS
-2420 KTLNNDLN
+2420 KMVNNDLN
-2428 IRADVTY
+2428 VRADVTY

-2462 FSADYNLSEVFIVRL
+2462 FSADYNLSEIFIVRL
-2477 FYDRIVNN
+2477 FYDRIVNS
-2485 PYISNAYRTTNSNVG
+2485 PYISNSYRTTNSNLG
-2500 VSFRFTLLQ
+2500 VSFRFTLIK

>member
-1 MKKVFFKT
+1 LKKVLFKT
-9 FVAAL
+9 FVATLLFACLAL
-14 LSACFAFF
+14 F
-22 WHSYASTGTANALQ
+22 WHSNASIGYANAVQ
-36 GPFDAGFLANAD
+36 GRFDALFFPAAD
-48 STVSD
+48 STKGD
-53 TAFVHLRAKKKES
+53 TIAASHLRPKKRDDA
-66 PFSQLNGPDSTAL
+66 FSRLDNRDSTAL
-79 FLKKPPNIK
+79 YLKKPSNIR
-88 TEVVYDALTGQY
+88 TEVIYDPLTGQY
-100 LITEKAGTIEYRL
+100 LITEKAGDIETRL

-122 LQNDLKES
+122 LQTDLKES

-139 SQQSQDRRSQIIPQ
+139 SQQSFERRGQLIPQ
-153 FQIGGDAFGKVFG
+153 FQIGGEAFNKVFG
-166 GSVVNIRPQGYVEMS
+166 SSIVNIRPQGYVEMS

-203 FDFTQKINVSLDG
+203 FDFNQKINVSLDG
-216 QIGDK
+216 EIGDRLK
-221 LQMRFNYNTDATFDF
+221 MRFNYNTDATFDF

-241 LNYTGNEDDIVK
+241 LNYSGGEDEIVK

-302 INTEG
+302 INTQG
-307 GAERT
+307 GAEQT
-312 KFEINATN
+312 KFEINAAN

-334 NTYDQALS
+334 NTYDQSLS

-360 TNKSSHFQESRNIVA
+360 TNKSNHFQESRNILA
-375 FLDLG
+375 LLDLG
-380 EYGQNKQNQS
+380 ENSQNMQNQAIS
-390 IPEFGDTPGL
+390 EFADTPGL
-400 SYPLSQFPNNNIN
+400 SYPFNKLPNNDIN
-413 GLYKEMTSTYSGI
+413 GIYKVLSTNYPGI
-426 RDIATL
+426 RDIAKL
-432 NEVLKPLSMR
+432 NEILKPLSQR
-442 DFIAGRDYEKTEN
+442 DFIAGRDYEKIEN
-455 ARRLDSTEYTVNR
+455 ARHLDSTEYTVNR
-468 QLGYISLN
+468 QLGYLSLN
-476 MALNADEVLAVAY
+476 MALNADEILAVAY

-515 LKLLKGTNLNPK
+515 LKMLKGTNLNPK

-540 IHSQRLSNEEFKLD
+540 IRSQRLSNEQFKLD
-554 VLYRNDATG
+554 ILYRNDASG

-580 SEMNLDNMNS
+580 NVMNLDNLNT
-590 QHDPYPDGVFD
+590 QQDPYPDGIFD
-601 FIDQITVDVQKGRI
+601 FVDRITIDALKGRI

-621 PFGSNLEKKF
+621 PFGSNLENKL
-631 KGDAGAIKKYVYSSL
+631 KGDAAAIKRYVYASL

-656 DAEKNK
+656 DAERNK
-662 YHLKGSYKG
+662 YHLSGSYKG
-671 LSNSEISLDAINIAR
+671 LSSSEISLDAINIAR

-696 QLQEDVDYMVDY
+696 QLTEDVDYIVDY
-708 TQGKVK
+708 TQGRVKV
-714 IINPGLLESGT
+714 INQGLLESGT
-725 PISITTESQDLF
+725 PLSISTESQDLF

-760 STVMYL
+760 STVMHL
-766 MEKPLTQKVN
+766 LEKPLTQKVN
-776 YGEDPIA
+776 YGEDPIS

-791 TYSATSPF
+791 SYSASSPF
-799 ITKMVNALPFIN
+799 MTKLVNALPFIN
-811 TKAESK
+811 TKEESK

-825 RLFPGHSK
+825 RLFPGHAK

-847 GTVTPINLKSFVGW
+847 GTVTPINLKSFIGW

-885 YNRARLSWYVIDPF
+885 YNRARLGWYVIDPF

-909 IQEGKLDDH
+909 IQEEKLDDH
-918 RVREVFQSEIFPNR
+918 RVREVFQAEIFPNR

-944 LDLAYYPEERGP
+944 LDLAFYPQERGP
-956 YNFDTKPTAF
+956 YNYDANPSPF
-966 SSGVAKDGT
+966 SAGVARDGT
-975 LAKPESRWGGIMR
+975 LTKPESRWGGIMR
-988 KIETSDFEASNVEYI
+988 KLETSDFEATNVEYI
-1003 EFWMMDPFAEDKV
+1003 EFWMMDPFAEDKS
-1016 GEENPGGNLVFHLG
+1016 GQENPGGNLVFHLG

-1049 ANGDYTDLDVTT
+1049 ADGDYNSMDLTT
-1061 WGRVSKQQSLV
+1061 WGRASKQQSLV

-1092 SSKDERTFYKDFL
+1092 NSKDEQTFYQKFL
-1105 ASLLPMVDA
+1105 ASLNPLIDA
-1114 NAFVQAEKD
+1114 TAHSRTVTD

-1138 KEKKDLLE
+1138 TEKKDLLE
-1146 RYKFFSNVEGNS
+1146 RYKLFSNTEANS
-1158 PTNEQSP
+1158 PTNEQST

-1193 FQYSLKIDRANM
+1193 FQYNLKIDRTNM
-1205 VLGKNYITDVKT
+1205 ALGKNYITDIKK
-1217 SDVTLKSGK
+1217 SEVTLKSGK
-1226 KSQITWYQFKV
+1226 KSVITWYQFKV
-1237 PIAEPQKA
+1237 PISEPEKT
-1245 YGAISDFRSIR
+1245 YGAINDFRSIR
-1256 FMRMLLNGWK
+1256 FMRMLVNGWK

-1286 DKSLNPDGTPSSAS
+1286 DKSLNTDGSISSAS
-1300 TQFDISAVNIEENSN
+1300 TAFDLSAVNIEENSN
-1315 RKPVNYVLPPG
+1315 RKPVNYLLPPG
-1326 VDRVIDPSNA
+1326 VDRVIDPANA

-1343 QSMVLKVADLEPGE
+1343 QSMVMKVIDLEPGE
-1357 AKAAYKNTA
+1357 SKAAYKTTS

-1372 KNLKLEVHAEK
+1372 RNLKLEVHAEK
-1383 LDGAP
+1383 LENAP

-1408 YEYEIPLKLTPPA
+1408 YEYEIPLKLTPP
-1421 IQRTPP
+1421 
-1427 GFYDNAKEGDR
+1427 GYYDNGKESDR
-1438 YIVWPAENHVY
+1438 FIVWPSENHVY

-1466 HANGSTLGMGD
+1466 HSGSSTITMGD
-1477 IFEQIHQGVNNNQ
+1477 IYEQIHRGVNSNQ
-1490 NKIKIK
+1490 NKLKIK
-1496 GNPDLSDISVMMIGV
+1496 GNPDLSDITVMMIGV

-1521 RSAEVWVNE
+1521 RSAEVWINE
-1530 LRLTNFEEKGGWAA
+1530 LRLTNFEENGGWAA

-1556 TYSFAGRMTTSGFGD
+1556 TYSFAGRMMSSGFGD

-1582 DTREYDVSTNLE
+1582 DTREYDISTNLE

-1602 SGVKIPMYMSFSK
+1602 TGVKIPMYMSFSK

-1627 DVKLSDALANAATRT
+1627 DVKLNDALDKAVTKT
-1642 ERDSIKKTSL
+1642 ERDSIKKISL
-1652 DFNARKSI
+1652 DYNTRKSI

-1668 KPNKSGESRFYD
+1668 KPNKTRESKFYD

-1685 FSYSYNDF
+1685 LSYSYNQF
-1693 QHGDVN
+1693 QHGDIN
-1699 TLTERTENTRT
+1699 TLIEQTDNSRT
-1710 LLNYHFNSRP
+1710 LLNYHFNSKP
-1720 KSIDPFKNISFL
+1720 KSIDPFKNLPFL
-1732 KSKHLTLFKDFNF
+1732 KSKSLALIRDFNF
-1745 SFTPAQISFRSDLNN
+1745 SLTPVQVSFRSDVNN
-1760 MRSELQYR
+1760 MKSQLQYR
-1768 NITNPDFILPV
+1768 NITNPNFILPI
-1779 SYQKDYTWNRY
+1779 SYQKDFTWNRF

-1800 LKIDFSAVNASRI
+1800 LKLDFSAVNASRI
-1813 GDPMLT
+1813 GDPMKLA
-1819 KDRNQNLTEY
+1819 NQNQTAYES
-1829 QARRDTIWRSILE
+1829 RRDTIWKSILE
-1842 GGRNTH
+1842 GGKNTH

-1854 ATYTLPVNKIPML
+1854 ATYTLPINKIPLL
-1867 EWTSASIIYQA
+1867 EWTSVSASYQA

-1883 LAPETRGT
+1883 LAPVTRGN
-1891 YVLGNSISN
+1891 YVLGNTISN
-1900 MSSVQL
+1900 MSTTQL

-1937 ENQDNSRQ
+1937 ESLESSRQ
-1945 RYTPGRN
+1945 RYSATQN
-1952 PATAQKYVEQ
+1952 PAATQKYQEQ
-1962 NLKLKKNA
+1962 NIKLKKNA

-1975 HKLGSSAVLVK
+1975 HKLASSTVVVK
-1986 IADKSGKP
+1986 VSDKTGKP
-1994 VSGQVKIVND
+1994 ISGQVKIINE

-2010 PIADCDGASVE
+2010 PSADFEGATVE
-2021 ITAKK
+2021 ITSKK
-2026 ENESLSGLHLGELT
+2026 DEKSLPKLHLGELT
-2040 ARFLMMLYNVNI
+2040 ARFLMMLYNVSV
-2052 SYAENGGTALFGYL
+2052 SYSENGGTALFGYL
-2066 PGSSFFGL
+2066 PGSSFLGM
-2074 NNFSN
+2074 NNYSN
-2079 GNGSSL
+2079 GSQSSM
-2085 APGLPFVLGQQNEN
+2085 APGLPFVLGHQDEN
-2099 FGLQAA
+2099 FGLKAA
-2105 NKNWITP
+2105 DKNWITT
-2112 DTIVNKPYTMSHNSR
+2112 DTILNKPYTMSHNSR

-2132 KIVPIPDLKIDLTA
+2132 KLVPLPDLKIELTA
-2146 NRVFAKNSSE
+2146 NRIFAKNTSE

-2161 AANGWDSYNNSFNGN
+2161 ASNGWDSYNNSFNGN

-2183 IGTSFEKLGRAM
+2183 IGTSFEKLGKAY
-2195 VQDSKAWNDFQNH
+2195 VQESKGWNDFQEN
-2208 RKIIAQ
+2208 RRIIAQ
-2214 RLDAARI
+2214 RLDAGRVAN
-2221 PNPGFNY
+2221 PNFNY
-2228 QPGIINPNTGFPAGY
+2228 QPGLIDPGTSFPTGY

-2251 IPAFFSAYTGRSI
+2251 IPAFFSAYTGQSS

-2289 VSKINLLKSVMR
+2289 VSKINILKDVMK
-2301 SMNIMHNYSS
+2301 SMNIMHDYRS
-2311 TYNVGSYLSNMEYRT
+2311 TYNVGTYLSNMKYQT
-2326 SSDGYSYVRDAQN
+2326 AADGLSYIKDAQN
-2339 NFMPLQ
+2339 NFLPSL
-2345 DISAI
+2345 DVAAI

-2358 LVDVDITWL
+2358 LFDIDITWL

-2386 TNNQATEMYNN
+2386 TNNQASEMYNN
-2397 EASFGLG
+2397 EASLGLG

-2409 MKLFIKTQSST
+2409 MKLFIKT
-2420 KTLNNDLN
+2420 KTTSKVLNNDLN

-2462 FSADYNLSEVFIVRL
+2462 FSADYNLSEIFIVRL
-2477 FYDRIVNN
+2477 FYDRIVNS
-2485 PYISNAYRTTNSNVG
+2485 PYISNAYRTTNSNLG
-2500 VSFRFTLLQ
+2500 VSFRFTLIK